1 MKSVGI
7 FNALLRVLLSVALV
21 VSFTPIPA
29 SAAEDATVASG
40 SPSASV
46 GEQGSALSGG
56 LGEAALTGGA
66 AVEVAGAAAGV
77 GDVSSSSDAESPAGE
92 ASGAVEPAGEG
103 GDTAADASSSAGEGA
118 EAAASPEGGETGSN
132 AADAA
137 SSEDG
142 ETGFKAAEAA
152 DDPAQRDAADA
163 ADDPA
168 ERAADDEL
176 AQQGVL
182 YAFGKLMASGYVY
195 ACDEQG
201 NLTKPVDED
210 DPERNAISARD
221 VTNLII
227 DYHVAD
233 IPKGLCEGST
243 SLTSVRFE
251 NDRLDSIGDFAFAAC
266 AKLSFISFSDMHI
279 GSIGAQAF
287 AGCSSLTSL
296 SIKKPAEIGA
306 LGEGCFLKSGL
317 ESTGLGN
324 VKGLTSI
331 PADAYE
337 GCQNLS
343 DTGLGQNQQIVSVG
357 NWAFANCPNLHL
369 TGLET
374 NTSVSQLGD
383 GCFSGSNLDGGLIL
397 PSGSS
402 IERLPSR
409 TFADTNMDYAY
420 FQCDHAVLIDVD
432 TFPKRGMQVM
442 VPSDMV
448 GLYRSGFPELN
459 WDGCNGAT
467 PVSVSECLKDL
478 RIEHDPNVMEYA
490 EDQQV
495 SLAGM
500 KVTFDHGYGRSSFD
514 YEDLKNCAFAQF
526 IEVYP
531 DDGYLFRS
539 SFHGQRIH
547 MTYDD
552 GEVYLDAYSAEPM
565 RERGNTDLAVDIQ
578 YSGAL
583 SSGDSAT
590 GAGQYKPGETC
601 VVVANATT
609 PGRTFAYWTDEEGN
623 ILSEDQWYEFTVERD
638 TLLTA
643 VFADSAKVAP
653 EVRLGSADGRQVIG
667 AKASVLVDGRDMG
680 RSFTTYAGKHV
691 TLTCEYDTSK
701 YHFDHWES
709 SLDKHYLG
717 SRPGDTIE
725 YEAVAGE
732 TPIAVLVEYG
742 QVNVSAKSASGLALG
757 TVSGSGT
764 YELGQTVKLS
774 AIPANGCRF
783 LGWMHHG
790 ELLSTEASYAYRVQD
805 FDEVTGW
812 FAFDFSQ
819 TWVAVRAASAQPD
832 RGSVSGAGLYEEG
845 AQVTLIV
852 TPNAGYAFAGWLCDG
867 EPIEGGAQLV
877 VTAEG
882 ADQTDALVKRSP
894 LYTATFE
901 PVACDIR
908 YEQTLDT
915 GGRELMEG
923 VEVPQVTGSLSTEG
937 GQTVTLD
944 AKALGMLDDD
954 TVFTGWFDAATGERV
969 CESPVYEF
977 TPAGDVALQAR
988 FSLKE
993 VGVHINP
1000 AQTTDHSEAYA
1011 HVQVD
1016 AANCYRNVGETVQL
1030 SATLDNAQFVGW
1042 YAADGD
1048 DSVAISDQPTCEYQ
1062 VTKPV
1067 NESAQVEVT
1076 PWYSA
1081 IPASVVLSVAGADD
1095 DGSTPGYFL
1104 TSGLYGV
1111 GQQVTVNAVPEPG
1124 YVFDYATDALGNTV
1138 PAAPDGSYTFLL
1150 TGDTELVAHF
1160 RVAEDEDEAFEALQI
1175 ALLAVLGTI
1184 GVVAAVY
1191 GLGEIVDPII
1201 AQAMIDIAGA
1211 ETIEELAQIGKN
1223 VLKEIKDIFDHHKH
1237 DNDPNKPHGDHS
1249 VEILTTAH
1257 PTEGGIVRGGGIHF
1271 EGTIAELEAIPNP
1284 GYRFVCWKEDGVE
1297 RSVSQRMQ
1305 IRITNATPEVVA
1317 MTAVFERNVR
1327 ITTSAEVTGV
1337 DAGIPTG
1344 CNATPDV
1351 QTPRQGQEA
1360 KVIATEGE
1368 GYAFVGWFEDGIEVS
1383 KSPVYVFP
1391 AEVDRHLVA
1400 KFRKADRTIVV
1411 GADPDEGAQV
1421 LCDGL
1426 PVEGGVVRAA
1436 DGDIL
1441 TFTAVP
1447 AVRADDPEKKYK
1459 LVEWRKSDD
1468 SGRTVIDRGDVCE
1481 YRVDGNGRITAVMDG
1496 KDSHSVRAAADPV
1509 EGGTATLKNGE
1520 SIGEVLDVP
1529 EGESVIATAEAREG
1543 YLFDGWY
1550 ISYGAAD
1557 AAPTFASHDQ
1567 TYTFA
1572 PVADCT
1578 VTARFQRLCKVSVVA
1593 EPVDQLAGKYTVT
1606 GDGYC
1611 VSGKPVTLSV
1621 KLSDDVRDKFTF
1633 KGWYLGDSGVPMGTD
1648 PDHLELTPEQ
1658 DTMVRAVFVPKR
1670 YRISVETDS
1679 HLVERGTVEI
1689 EGHPGADAVMVEYGS
1704 AVTIEAKPNEGFRFT
1719 HWKDGKRKKHP
1730 EQQLTVRV
1738 TEDQT
1743 YKAVFKG
1750 AEPEVVIA
1758 ADSWLG
1764 GTVTCNG
1771 IEVTPTTDSFSL
1783 GQTLHLKAEP
1793 KTGYFFWGWYVNG
1806 IFTSL
1811 DMECDV
1817 VAKGLTAKSDRCTV
1831 TAAFKPYEVVCLPV
1845 ASPADGGSVRASRVF
1860 TERGAEVDLKAQAS
1874 PGYEFAGW
1882 YSAAGE
1888 LESFEPEFT
1897 CRLMRSHVHVAHFE
1911 ERSYEV
1917 SAVPAVADADGNLV
1931 ENRSA
1936 GWVEGAGTVGAGYSA
1951 TLSAHAL
1958 SGYTFEYWVD
1968 AKGNVVSR
1976 DADYRCVPSSDT
1988 KLSAVFAAKQ
1998 FTVNVSAGEG
2008 YGSATGSGTYAA
2020 GEVACVSAIPAA
2032 GAHFVGWFSG
2042 GACLST
2048 DATYRFPVSADI
2060 DLEAVFGMGSF
2071 TVSTIASPAE
2081 AGYVSG
2087 FGGFDE
2093 GQRTTLSVTAK
2104 PGFTFDCWRD
2114 AKGAQVSGFP
2124 ECTVTV
2130 TGDAAYTACFT
2141 HNSYGVTLSSN
2152 VEGVGELSGE
2162 GVYEFGQVVHIQARQ
2177 TDDRRFVGWQ
2187 LVGADGSKTHFADD
2201 ADTWFVLD
2209 EDLVEALDDSVLE
2222 LEAQFADPYEV
2233 AVKATPVVKG
2243 KSTNRRCRV
2252 QGTGAYEAGETVALN
2267 AVAGL
2272 GYRFVGWTSDQEGH
2286 AVVSTDEVLSFEAK
2300 SDVMY
2305 YAQFEAD
2312 GQVTITASQSSIL
2325 RGKAFLTSGNGLTS
2339 ATKTCDKGDP
2349 FVAMAIPWSTYR
2361 FSHWIDDAGAILSY
2375 NAVYVGIAQQDMQL
2389 TAVFYD
2395 AGFDLQVDTYPASAG
2410 FSTVVPFTGDG
2421 YLTATWMVTIPFPGW
2436 RFRYWI
2442 DERGAPVGFSP
2453 IIVRPAVANKT
2464 YTAYYVRDSWNIV
2477 AVDPRDGGHIDGS
2490 SENDE
2495 WGCALVDK
2503 VENGSSCT
2511 LRAVPDE
2518 GYVFDGWYSIGK
2530 DGAVGS
2536 RPVSTDAAWTFTP
2549 EDDVTVTA
2557 RFAEVPKLE
2566 VKASAINGTVDPA
2579 SADVS
2584 QGGSASFTATP
2595 YDGCYLERATVADV
2609 RDGSIADSVELDIA
2623 DYQGGSYCV
2632 TLNDIDVP
2640 QRLAFSFTRAGQPV
2654 VKAQPQDV
2662 SVHEGEAVTLS
2673 IAADA
2678 AEEILAHEEVSCG
2691 AASSHE
2697 LGYQWFRVTDGGE
2710 DVALEGET
2718 SPSLTFDRTSAADAG
2733 LYYCRV
2739 TQTYLGT
2746 VTFVDT
2752 DRAEVSIAK
2761 REDLAFNACGLPVAT
2776 AHSDYAEA
2784 IKPATGGT
2792 APYTYAVAPDSTLP
2806 EGLHLE
2812 VAEDGVVQIAGTPE
2826 SAGVFGFDITCSDSA
2841 GQTCVAR
2848 FALTVAPQKAELS
2861 FAEAN
2866 FVYNGQPQAPELKG
2880 VPAGCV
2886 GSVALSFTGTGG
2898 TRYSGSTAPSDAGTY
2913 RVVAR
2918 LAANG
2923 YVGRAVAEFAIAQKP
2938 VSFDIAAADC
2948 VYDGKAHGVQVDAH
2962 GLSEQDY
2969 SVTYEGA
2976 DGTVYGPTSE
2986 APRDSGSYVATAC
2999 VTNPNLVGEQKASFA
3014 IAKAPQT
3021 ITGPT
3026 SYSGVFGGPGIVL
3039 QNTAKTPV
3047 TFDLVQDADGDA
3059 PVSLQGCYAMINAAG
3074 TARAIARAAESRN
3087 YLAADDVELTLSV
3100 APAQLLVAVDDAER
3114 MEGES
3119 NPAFTSSLVSRAS
3132 TEGVEVN
3139 YSCDADEKSPAGDY
3153 SIDAS
3158 VDDPNFAATIVPGT
3172 LTVKAKP
3179 EPDPGPGPVDPDNP
3193 EPGPTPD
3200 PDNPEPGPDPDPD
3213 NPEPGPVDPPNPP
3226 DPGPGPEPGPDNPDN
3241 PEPGPGPSPD
3251 PGPVNPPAPGPDPDP
3266 PNPPDPGPGPGP
3278 GPNPG
3283 PDPVDPGKPDPGPGP
3298 SPDNPDGPDN
3308 PDNPDN
3314 PNGPDN
3320 PDNPDNPN
3328 GPGKPDNPDK
3338 PDPSDPSKPG
3348 SDPDNPGS
3356 DPDNPD
3362 DPNSGNSGSSD
3373 DSNGSGG
3380 SDSGSSDDPNNSG
3393 NPGDSDNPDGSNGSP
3408 SGSGSANAS
3417 VAAALGQTG
3426 DAAAKTGAMATGVA
3440 ALIAAAVAALAA
3452 ALATRRRRR

>member
-7 FNALLRVLLSVALV
+7 CNALLRVLLSVALV

-29 SAAEDATVASG
+29 SAGEDATGAGG
-40 SPSASV
+40 SPSTSI
-46 GEQGSALSGG
+46 GELGSALSEGS
-56 LGEAALTGGA
+56 GEAALTGA
-66 AVEVAGAAAGV
+66 AAIEVADAAADAG
-77 GDVSSSSDAESPAGE
+77 GASSGSDAESPAGE
-92 ASGAVEPAGEG
+92 GGGAVEPAGEG
-103 GDTAADASSSAGEGA
+103 GDDTATDASSPAGEGA
-118 EAAASPEGGETGSN
+118 DAASPEGGEAGS
-132 AADAA
+132 
-137 SSEDG
+137 
-142 ETGFKAAEAA
+142 KAAGE
-152 DDPAQRDAADA
+152 AADA

-168 ERAADDEL
+168 ERAAGDEP

-182 YAFGKLMASGYVY
+182 YPFGKLMASGYVY
-195 ACDEQG
+195 ACDERG
-201 NLTKPVDED
+201 DLTKPVDED

-221 VTNLII
+221 VTNLIV
-227 DYHVAD
+227 DYHVAN

-343 DTGLGQNQQIVSVG
+343 DTGLGQNQQIASVG

-374 NTSVSQLGD
+374 NTSVSQLGN

-397 PSGSS
+397 PNGSR
-402 IERLPSR
+402 IELLPSR
-409 TFADTNMDYAY
+409 TFASTNLDYAY
-420 FQCDHAVLIDVD
+420 FQCDHAVLIDSD

-442 VPSDMV
+442 VPSGMV

-478 RIEHDPNVMEYA
+478 RVEHDPNVMEYA

-638 TLLTA
+638 TLLTV
-643 VFADSAKVAP
+643 VFADRAKVAP

-680 RSFTTYAGKHV
+680 TSFTTYAGKHV
-691 TLTCEYDTSK
+691 TLTCEYDASK
-701 YHFDHWES
+701 YRLDHWES

-742 QVNVSAKSASGLALG
+742 QLNVSAKSASGLALG
-757 TVSGSGT
+757 AVSGSGT

-774 AIPANGCRF
+774 AIPEKGCRF
-783 LGWMHHG
+783 LGWMHRG
-790 ELLSTEASYAYRVQD
+790 ELLSTDASYAYRVQD

-832 RGSVSGAGLYEEG
+832 RGSVFGAGMYEEG
-845 AQVTLIV
+845 TQATLTA
-852 TPNAGYAFAGWLCDG
+852 TPNAGFAFSGWLRDG
-867 EPIEGGAQLV
+867 EPIEGGESLV

-882 ADQTDALVKRSP
+882 ADQLDSLVKRSP

-901 PVACDIR
+901 PISCKVS

-915 GGRELMEG
+915 GGRTLMEG
-923 VEVPQVTGSLSTEG
+923 VEIPQVTGSLSAEG
-937 GQTVTLD
+937 GQVVTLD

-954 TVFTGWFDAATGERV
+954 TVFAGWFDAATGERV
-969 CESPVYEF
+969 CESPVYKF
-977 TPAGDVALQAR
+977 TPAGDTTLQAR

-1000 AQTTDHSEAYA
+1000 AQTTDHSESYA
-1011 HVQVD
+1011 HLQVD
-1016 AANCYRNVGETVQL
+1016 AANCYRSVGETVQL
-1030 SATLDNAQFVGW
+1030 SATPDNAQFVGW

-1048 DSVAISDQPTCEYQ
+1048 DSVAISDQATCEYE
-1062 VTKPV
+1062 VAKPA
-1067 NESAQVEVT
+1067 NESVQVELT

-1081 IPASVVLSVAGADD
+1081 IPASVVLSVAGTDE
-1095 DGSTPGYFL
+1095 DGNAPGYFL

-1138 PAAPDGSYTFLL
+1138 PAASDGSYTFLL

-1160 RVAEDEDEAFEALQI
+1160 RVAQDEDEAFEALQI
-1175 ALLAVLGTI
+1175 ALLAVLGTVGI
-1184 GVVAAVY
+1184 VAAVY

-1249 VEILTTAH
+1249 VEILATAQ
-1257 PTEGGIVRGGGIHF
+1257 PAEGGIVRGGGIHF

-1284 GYRFVCWKEDGVE
+1284 GYRFVCWKEDGIE

-1305 IRITNATPEVVA
+1305 IRITDATPELVA

-1327 ITTSAEVTGV
+1327 ITTSAEATGV

-1368 GYAFVGWFEDGIEVS
+1368 GYAFVGWFQDGIEVS

-1421 LCDGL
+1421 LCDGV

-1447 AVRADDPEKKYK
+1447 AVRADDPDKKYK
-1459 LVEWRKSDD
+1459 LVEWRKTDD

-1481 YRVDGNGRITAVMDG
+1481 YRVDGNGRVTVVMDG
-1496 KDSHSVRAAADPV
+1496 KDSHSVRAATDPV

-1529 EGESVIATAEAREG
+1529 GGESVTATAEAREG
-1543 YLFDGWY
+1543 YLFEGWY

-1557 AAPTFASHDQ
+1557 VAPTFASHDQ
-1567 TYTFA
+1567 SYTFA

-1689 EGHPGADAVMVEYGS
+1689 EGHPGADAVMAEYGS
-1704 AVTIEAKPNEGFRFT
+1704 TVTIKANPNEGFRFA

-1738 TEDQT
+1738 TGDQT

-1758 ADSWLG
+1758 ADTWLG

-1771 IEVTPTTDSFSL
+1771 IEVTPATDSFSL

-1817 VAKGLTAKSDRCTV
+1817 VAKGLTDKSERCTV

-1860 TERGAEVDLKAQAS
+1860 TERGAEVALKAQAA

-1931 ENRSA
+1931 EDRSA

-1951 TLSAHAL
+1951 NLSAHAL
-1958 SGYTFEYWVD
+1958 SGYAFEYWAD

-1976 DADYRCVPSSDT
+1976 DADYRFVPSGDT

-2042 GACLST
+2042 GACLSI

-2071 TVSTIASPAE
+2071 TVSAIASPAE

-2093 GQRTTLSVTAK
+2093 GQRTTLSATAK

-2114 AKGAQVSGFP
+2114 AQGAQVSGLP

-2141 HNSYGVTLSSN
+2141 RNSYGVSLGSN

-2209 EDLVEALDDSVLE
+2209 EDLIESLDKGVLE

-2233 AVKATPVVKG
+2233 AVKAAPVVKG

-2252 QGTGAYEAGETVALN
+2252 QGTGAYEAGETVTLN
-2267 AVAGL
+2267 VVAGL
-2272 GYRFVGWTSDQEGH
+2272 GYRFVGWTSDREGH
-2286 AVVSTDEVLSFEAK
+2286 AVVSTDEVLSFEAE

-2361 FSHWIDDAGAILSY
+2361 FSHWINDAGAVLSY

-2453 IIVRPAVANKT
+2453 VIVRPAVANKT
-2464 YTAYYVRDSWNIV
+2464 YTAYYVRDSWNVV

-2530 DGAVGS
+2530 DGAAGS

-2549 EDDVTVTA
+2549 EDDVTVAA
-2557 RFAEVPKLE
+2557 RFAETPKLE
-2566 VKASAINGTVDPA
+2566 VKASAVNGMVDPA
-2579 SADVS
+2579 SAAVP

-2595 YDGCYLERATVADV
+2595 YDGCYLERATVVDV
-2609 RDGSIADSVELDIA
+2609 RDGSISDSVELDIA
-2623 DYQGGSYCV
+2623 DYQGGSYRV
-2632 TLNDIDVP
+2632 TLNDIDAP
-2640 QRLAFSFTRAGQPV
+2640 QRLAFSFARAGQPV
-2654 VKAQPQDV
+2654 VKAQPQGA
-2662 SVHEGEAVTLS
+2662 SVHEGEAATLS
-2673 IAADA
+2673 VAADA
-2678 AEEILAHEEVSCG
+2678 AEEVLAHEEVSCG
-2691 AASSHE
+2691 AAASHE
-2697 LGYQWFRVTDGGE
+2697 LGYQWFRVFDGGE

-2718 SPSLTFDRTSAADAG
+2718 SASLTFDRAAAADAG
-2733 LYYCRV
+2733 SYYCRI

-2746 VTFVDT
+2746 VTSVET

-2776 AHSDYAEA
+2776 AHSKYVGA

-2792 APYTYAVAPDSTLP
+2792 APYTYAVAPDSALP

-2812 VAEDGVVQIAGTPE
+2812 VAEDGAVRITGTPE

-2841 GQTCVAR
+2841 DQTCSAR
-2848 FALTVAPQKAELS
+2848 FALTVAPQKADLS

-2866 FVYNGQPQAPELKG
+2866 FVYDGQPQGPELVG
-2880 VPAGCV
+2880 VPDGCAGFV
-2886 GSVALSFTGTGG
+2886 KLSFTGTGG
-2898 TRYSGSTAPSDAGTY
+2898 TRYSGSTAPTDAGTY
-2913 RVVAR
+2913 RVVAG

-2923 YVGRAVAEFAIAQKP
+2923 YVGRTVAEFAIAQKP
-2938 VSFDIAAADC
+2938 VSFDIAAVDC
-2948 VYDGKAHGVQVDAH
+2948 VYDGNAHGVRVDAH
-2962 GLSEQDY
+2962 ELSERDY

-2986 APRDSGSYVATAC
+2986 APRDSGSYVATAR
-2999 VTNPNLVGEQKASFA
+2999 VENPNLVGEQKASFA
-3014 IAKAPQT
+3014 IAKAPQA
-3021 ITGPT
+3021 ITGPM

-3047 TFDLVQDADGDA
+3047 TFELVQGPDGDA
-3059 PVSLQGCYAMINAAG
+3059 PVSLQGCYVTINAAG
-3074 TARAIARAAESRN
+3074 TARVIARAAESRN

-3132 TEGVEVN
+3132 TDGVEVR

-3153 SIDAS
+3153 IINASI
-3158 VDDPNFAATIVPGT
+3158 DDPNFAATIVPGT

-3193 EPGPTPD
+3193 EPGPVDPPNPPEPGPGPDPDNPDPGPGPD
-3200 PDNPEPGPDPDPD
+3200 PDNPE
-3213 NPEPGPVDPPNPP
+3213 
-3226 DPGPGPEPGPDNPDN
+3226 PGPGPEPGPDNPDN
-3241 PEPGPGPSPD
+3241 PEPGPGPGPEPGPGPSPD

-3266 PNPPDPGPGPGP
+3266 PNPPDPGPGPGPGPEPEP

-3320 PDNPDNPN
+3320 PD
-3328 GPGKPDNPDK
+3328 K

-3348 SDPDNPGS
+3348 SDSDNPGPGS
-3356 DPDNPD
+3356 GNSDDSNSDNSGDPGDPDNPD
-3362 DPNSGNSGSSD
+3362 
-3373 DSNGSGG
+3373 
-3380 SDSGSSDDPNNSG
+3380 
-3393 NPGDSDNPDGSNGSP
+3393 
-3408 SGSGSANAS
+3408 GSANAS

-3426 DAAAKTGAMATGVA
+3426 DAAAKTGAAATGVA

>member
-7 FNALLRVLLSVALV
+7 CNALLRVLLSVALV
-21 VSFTPIPA
+21 VSFTPIPGHAAEGA
-29 SAAEDATVASG
+29 SAQGG

-46 GEQGSALSGG
+46 GEQAASLSEGS
-56 LGEAALTGGA
+56 GEAA
-66 AVEVAGAAAGV
+66 
-77 GDVSSSSDAESPAGE
+77 S
-92 ASGAVEPAGEG
+92 
-103 GDTAADASSSAGEGA
+103 
-118 EAAASPEGGETGSN
+118 

-137 SSEDG
+137 
-142 ETGFKAAEAA
+142 A
-152 DDPAQRDAADA
+152 DT

-168 ERAADDEL
+168 ERAADDEP

-182 YAFGKLMASGYVY
+182 YPFGKLMASGYVY
-195 ACDEQG
+195 ACDKEG
-201 NLTKPVDED
+201 DLTKCIDED
-210 DPERNAISARD
+210 DPERNAISARA
-221 VTNLII
+221 VANLIV

-233 IPKGLCEGST
+233 IPEGLCEGST
-243 SLTSVRFE
+243 SLTSVFFE
-251 NDRLDSIGDFAFAAC
+251 NDRLDSIGDSAFADC
-266 AKLSFISFSDMHI
+266 ANLSWISFSDMHI
-279 GSIGAQAF
+279 GSIGARAF
-287 AGCSSLTSL
+287 AGCSSLASL

-306 LGEGCFLKSGL
+306 LGEGCFQNSGL
-317 ESTGLGN
+317 EATGLGN
-324 VKGLTSI
+324 MKGLTSI

-343 DTGLGQNQQIVSVG
+343 DTGLGQNQQIASVG
-357 NWAFANCPNLHL
+357 TWAFANCPNLHL

-374 NTSVSQLGD
+374 NTSVSQLGE
-383 GCFSGSNLDGGLIL
+383 GCFSGSNLDGGLVL
-397 PSGSS
+397 PSDSR
-402 IERLPSR
+402 IEELPSR
-409 TFADTNMDYAY
+409 AFAGTNMDYAY
-420 FQCDHAVLIDVD
+420 FRCDHAVLIDSD

-442 VPSDMV
+442 VPSGLV
-448 GLYRSGFPELN
+448 GLYRSGLPERN
-459 WDGCNGAT
+459 WDSCNGTT
-467 PVSVSECLKDL
+467 PVSVAECLKGL
-478 RIEHDPNVMEYA
+478 RIECDPDVMEYA
-490 EDQQV
+490 EDEKV
-495 SLAGM
+495 SLVGM
-500 KVTFDHGYGRSSFD
+500 KVTFDHGYGRSSFE
-514 YEDLKNCAFAQF
+514 YEDLKNCAFSQF

-531 DDGYLFRS
+531 DEGYLFRS

-552 GEVYLDAYSAEPM
+552 GEVYFDAYSTEPM
-565 RERGNTDLAVDIQ
+565 RERGNTDLAVDIR
-578 YSGAL
+578 YDGAL

-609 PGRTFAYWTDEEGN
+609 PGRTFAYWADEQGN

-643 VFADSAKVAP
+643 VFADKANVAP
-653 EVRLGSADGRQVIG
+653 EVRLGSAEGQLIVG
-667 AKASVLVDGRDMG
+667 AKASVLIDGRDRG
-680 RSFTTYAGKHV
+680 TSFTTYAGKHV
-691 TLTCEYDTSK
+691 TLTCEYDASK
-701 YHFDHWES
+701 YCLDHWES

-725 YEAVAGE
+725 YDAVAGE

-742 QVNVSAKSASGLALG
+742 QLNVSAKSASGLALG
-757 TVSGSGT
+757 QVSGSGT

-774 AIPANGCRF
+774 AIPAKGCRF
-783 LGWMHHG
+783 LGWMHRG

-832 RGSVSGAGLYEEG
+832 RGSVTGSGMYEEG
-845 AQVTLIV
+845 AQVTLTA
-852 TPNAGYAFAGWLCDG
+852 TPNAGYAFAGWLRDG
-867 EPIEGGAQLV
+867 EPIKGGEKLV
-877 VTAEG
+877 VTAES
-882 ADQTDALVKRSP
+882 AAQTDSLVKRSP

-901 PVACDIR
+901 SVACDIR

-915 GGRELMEG
+915 GGRTLMEG
-923 VEVPQVTGSLSTEG
+923 VEVPQVTGSLSAEG
-937 GQTVTLD
+937 GQTVALD

-954 TVFTGWFDAATGERV
+954 TVFTGWFDASTGERV
-969 CESPVYEF
+969 CESTVCEF
-977 TPAGDVALQAR
+977 AAAGDVTLQAR

-1011 HVQVD
+1011 HLQVD

-1042 YAADGD
+1042 YVADGD

-1081 IPASVVLSVAGADD
+1081 IPASVVLSVAGSDE
-1095 DGSTPGYFL
+1095 DGNAPGYFL

-1124 YVFDYATDALGNTV
+1124 YVFDYATDALGNAV
-1138 PAAPDGSYTFLL
+1138 PAASDSSYTFLL
-1150 TGDTELVAHF
+1150 TGDTELIAHF
-1160 RVAEDEDEAFEALQI
+1160 RVAENDDEAFEALKT
-1175 ALLAVLGTI
+1175 ALLAVLGTV
-1184 GVVAAVY
+1184 GVVAAIY

-1249 VEILTTAH
+1249 VEILAAAH
-1257 PTEGGIVRGGGIHF
+1257 PAEGGTVRGGGVHF

-1305 IRITNATPEVVA
+1305 IRITDATPEVVA
-1317 MTAVFERNVR
+1317 MTAVSERNVR

-1391 AEVDRHLVA
+1391 AELDRHLVA

-1411 GADPDEGAQV
+1411 AADPDEGAQV

-1447 AVRADDPEKKYK
+1447 TVRADDPDKKYK
-1459 LVEWRKSDD
+1459 LVEWRKTDD
-1468 SGRTVIDRGDVCE
+1468 SGRTTIDRGDVCE
-1481 YRVDGNGRITAVMDG
+1481 YRVDGNGRVTAVMDG
-1496 KDSHSVRAAADPV
+1496 KDTHSVRAAADPV

-1529 EGESVIATAEAREG
+1529 EGESVTATAEAREG

-1557 AAPTFASHDQ
+1557 VAPTFASHDQ

-1593 EPVDQLAGKYTVT
+1593 EPVDQLAGKYAVT

-1611 VSGKPVTLSV
+1611 ESGKPVTLSV
-1621 KLSDDVRDKFTF
+1621 KLADDVRDKFTF

-1648 PDHLELTPEQ
+1648 SSHLELIPEQ
-1658 DTMVRAVFVPKR
+1658 DTVVRAVFVPNR

-1679 HLVERGTVEI
+1679 LLVERGTVEI
-1689 EGHPGADAVMVEYGS
+1689 EGHPGADTVMAEYGS
-1704 AVTIEAKPNEGFRFT
+1704 TVTIKANPNEGFRFA

-1738 TEDQT
+1738 TGDQT

-1758 ADSWLG
+1758 ADTWLG

-1817 VAKGLTAKSDRCTV
+1817 VAKGLTAKSERCTV

-1845 ASPADGGSVRASRVF
+1845 ASPACGGSVRASRVF
-1860 TERGAEVDLKAQAS
+1860 TERGAEVELKAQAS
-1874 PGYEFAGW
+1874 PGYVFTGW

-1888 LESFEPEFT
+1888 LESTAPEFT

-1917 SAVPAVADADGNLV
+1917 SAVPAVADADGNLI

-1936 GWVEGAGTVGAGYSA
+1936 GWVEGAGTVDAGYSA
-1951 TLSAHAL
+1951 NLSAHAL
-1958 SGYTFEYWVD
+1958 SGYAFEYWAD
-1968 AKGNVVSR
+1968 DRGNVVSR
-1976 DADYRCVPSSDT
+1976 DADYRFVPSGET
-1988 KLSAVFAAKQ
+1988 KLFAVFAAKQ

-2008 YGSATGSGTYAA
+2008 FGSATGSGTYAA
-2020 GEVACVSAIPAA
+2020 GEVACVNAIPDA

-2042 GACLST
+2042 GACLSA

-2071 TVSTIASPAE
+2071 TVSTIASPTE

-2093 GQRTTLSVTAK
+2093 GQRTTLSATAK

-2114 AKGAQVSGFP
+2114 AQGVQVSGLP

-2130 TGDAAYTACFT
+2130 SGDAAYAACFKR
-2141 HNSYGVTLSSN
+2141 NSYGVSLSSN

-2162 GVYEFGQVVHIQARQ
+2162 GVYEFGQVVHVQARQ

-2187 LVGADGSKTHFADD
+2187 LVGADGSKTRFADD

-2209 EDLVEALDDSVLE
+2209 EDLIEALDDGVLE

-2233 AVKATPVVKG
+2233 SVKATTVVKG

-2252 QGTGAYEAGETVALN
+2252 QGTGAYKAGETVTLN

-2272 GYRFVGWTSDQEGH
+2272 GYRFVGWTSDREGH
-2286 AVVSTDEVLSFEAK
+2286 VVVSTDEVLSFEAK
-2300 SDVMY
+2300 SDVLC

-2339 ATKTCDKGDP
+2339 ATMTCDKGDP
-2349 FVAMAIPWSTYR
+2349 FVAMAIPWATYR

-2464 YTAYYVRDSWNIV
+2464 YTAYYVRDSWNVV
-2477 AVDPRDGGHIDGS
+2477 AVDPRDGGCIDGS

-2518 GYVFDGWYSIGK
+2518 GYVFDGWYAIGK

-2557 RFAEVPKLE
+2557 RFAETPKLE
-2566 VKASAINGTVDPA
+2566 VKASAVNGAVDPA
-2579 SADVS
+2579 SAAVP

-2595 YDGCYLERATVADV
+2595 YDGCYLERATVADA

-2623 DYQGGSYCV
+2623 DYQGGSYRV

-2640 QRLAFSFTRAGQPV
+2640 QRLAFSFARAGQPV

-2691 AASSHE
+2691 AAASHE

-2718 SPSLTFDRTSAADAG
+2718 SPSLTLACATAADAG
-2733 LYYCRV
+2733 SYYCRI

-2746 VTFVDT
+2746 VTSVKT

-2776 AHSDYAEA
+2776 AHSEYVGA
-2784 IKPATGGT
+2784 IEPATGGT
-2792 APYTYAVAPDSTLP
+2792 APYMYAVAPDGALP

-2812 VAEDGVVQIAGTPE
+2812 VADDGAVRIAGTPE
-2826 SAGVFGFDITCSDSA
+2826 SARVFGFDIVCSDSA

-2848 FALTVAPQKAELS
+2848 FALMVAPQKADLS
-2861 FAEAN
+2861 FAEGN
-2866 FVYNGQPQAPELKG
+2866 FVYDGQPQAPELEG
-2880 VPAGCV
+2880 VPAECA

-2898 TRYSGSTAPSDAGTY
+2898 TRYSGSTAPTDAGTY

-2923 YVGRAVAEFAIAQKP
+2923 CVGRAVAEFAIAQKP
-2938 VSFDIAAADC
+2938 VSFDIAAVDC
-2948 VYDGKAHGVQVDAH
+2948 VYDGNAHGVQVDAQ
-2962 GLSEQDY
+2962 GLPEQDY
-2969 SVTYEGA
+2969 SVTYEGE

-2986 APRDSGSYVATAC
+2986 APHDSGSYVATAR
-2999 VTNPNLVGEQKASFA
+2999 VENPNLVGEQKASFT

-3021 ITGPT
+3021 IMGPT

-3047 TFDLVQDADGDA
+3047 TFELVQDADGDA
-3059 PVSLQGCYAMINAAG
+3059 PVSLQGCYATINAAG
-3074 TARAIARAAESRN
+3074 VARVIARAAESRN
-3087 YLAADDVELTLSV
+3087 YLAADDMELTISV

-3119 NPAFTSSLVSRAS
+3119 NPAFTSSLVSRAN
-3132 TEGVEVN
+3132 TDGVEVR

-3153 SIDAS
+3153 IITAS

-3172 LTVKAKP
+3172 LTVKP

-3193 EPGPTPD
+3193 D
-3200 PDNPEPGPDPDPD
+3200 PGPD
-3213 NPEPGPVDPPNPP
+3213 PVDPPNPP
-3226 DPGPGPEPGPDNPDN
+3226 DPGPGPSPDN
-3241 PEPGPGPSPD
+3241 PEPGPGPD
-3251 PGPVNPPAPGPDPDP
+3251 NP
-3266 PNPPDPGPGPGP
+3266 NGPG
-3278 GPNPG
+3278 
-3283 PDPVDPGKPDPGPGP
+3283 DPGKPDPTKPG
-3298 SPDNPDGPDN
+3298 SNSD
-3308 PDNPDN
+3308 
-3314 PNGPDN
+3314 
-3320 PDNPDNPN
+3320 
-3328 GPGKPDNPDK
+3328 
-3338 PDPSDPSKPG
+3338 DPSG
-3348 SDPDNPGS
+3348 SDPDNPGPGS
-3356 DPDNPD
+3356 GGSD
-3362 DPNSGNSGSSD
+3362 DPNSGNSDSPSGSGNS
-3373 DSNGSGG
+3373 GSGG
-3380 SDSGSSDDPNNSG
+3380 TADPDGSG
-3393 NPGDSDNPDGSNGSP
+3393 NPGDPDNPNASNGS
-3408 SGSGSANAS
+3408 SGPGSAKAS
-3417 VAAALGQTG
+3417 GVAALGQTG
-3426 DAAAKTGAMATGVA
+3426 AAAAKTGAAATGVA
-3440 ALIAAAVAALAA
+3440 ALVAVALAALAA
-3452 ALATRRRRR
+3452 IVAIRRRRR

>member
-66 AVEVAGAAAGV
+66 AVEVAGAAAGA
-77 GDVSSSSDAESPAGE
+77 GDVSSGSDAESPAGE

-142 ETGFKAAEAA
+142 ETGSKAAEAA
-152 DDPAQRDAADA
+152 GDLAQRDAADA

-168 ERAADDEL
+168 ERAADDEP

-182 YAFGKLMASGYVY
+182 YPFGKLMASGYVY
-195 ACDEQG
+195 ACDERG

-227 DYHVAD
+227 DYHVAN

-374 NTSVSQLGD
+374 NISVSQLGD

-397 PSGSS
+397 PSGSP

-420 FQCDHAVLIDVD
+420 FQCDHAVLIDSD

-442 VPSDMV
+442 VPSGMV

-478 RIEHDPNVMEYA
+478 RIERDPNVMEYA

-495 SLAGM
+495 SLTGM

-601 VVVANATT
+601 VVVANAIT

-667 AKASVLVDGRDMG
+667 ARASVVVDGRDMG
-680 RSFTTYAGKHV
+680 TSFTTYAGKHV
-691 TLTCEYDTSK
+691 TLTCEYNAAK

-725 YEAVAGE
+725 YDAVAGE

-757 TVSGSGT
+757 QASGSGT

-774 AIPANGCRF
+774 AIPEKGCRF
-783 LGWMHHG
+783 LGWMHRG
-790 ELLSTEASYAYRVQD
+790 ELMSSEASYAYRVQD

-819 TWVAVRAASAQPD
+819 AWVAVRAASAQPD
-832 RGSVSGAGLYEEG
+832 RGSVSGAGMYEEG
-845 AQVTLIV
+845 TQVTLTA
-852 TPNAGYAFAGWLCDG
+852 TPNAGYAFSGWLRDG
-867 EPIEGGAQLV
+867 EPIEGGESLV

-882 ADQTDALVKRSP
+882 ADQSDSLVKRSP

-915 GGRELMEG
+915 GGRMLMEG

-937 GQTVTLD
+937 GQVVTLD

-969 CESPVYEF
+969 CESPAYEF
-977 TPAGDVALQAR
+977 TPAGDTTLQAR

-1000 AQTTDHSEAYA
+1000 ARTTDHSESYA
-1011 HVQVD
+1011 HLQVD
-1016 AANCYRNVGETVQL
+1016 AANCYRSVGETVQL
-1030 SATLDNAQFVGW
+1030 SATPDNAQFVGW

-1048 DSVAISDQPTCEYQ
+1048 DSVAISDQATCEYK
-1062 VTKPV
+1062 VAKPA
-1067 NESAQVEVT
+1067 NESAQMELT

-1081 IPASVVLSVAGADD
+1081 IPASVVLSVAGTDE
-1095 DGSTPGYFL
+1095 DGNAPGYFL

-1184 GVVAAVY
+1184 GVAAAVY

-1211 ETIEELAQIGKN
+1211 ETIEDLALIGKN

-1257 PTEGGIVRGGGIHF
+1257 PAEGGTVRGGGIHF

-1305 IRITNATPEVVA
+1305 IRITDATPEVVA

-1421 LCDGL
+1421 LCDGV

-1441 TFTAVP
+1441 TFTAMP
-1447 AVRADDPEKKYK
+1447 AARADDPEKKYK
-1459 LVEWRKSDD
+1459 LVEWRKTDD

-1481 YRVDGNGRITAVMDG
+1481 YRVDGNGRVTAVMDG
-1496 KDSHSVRAAADPV
+1496 KDSHSVRATADPV

-1611 VSGKPVTLSV
+1611 VSGNPVTLSV

-1648 PDHLELTPEQ
+1648 PNHLELTPEQ

-1689 EGHPGADAVMVEYGS
+1689 EGYPGADAVMVEYGS
-1704 AVTIEAKPNEGFRFT
+1704 TVTIKAKPNEGFRFT

-1817 VAKGLTAKSDRCTV
+1817 VAKGLTAKSERCTV

-1860 TERGAEVDLKAQAS
+1860 TERGAEVALKAQAS

-1931 ENRSA
+1931 EDRSA

-1976 DADYRCVPSSDT
+1976 DADYRFVPSSDA

-2020 GEVACVSAIPAA
+2020 GEVACVSAIPDA
-2032 GAHFVGWFSG
+2032 GAHFIGWFSG

-2048 DATYRFPVSADI
+2048 DATYRFQVSADI

-2071 TVSTIASPAE
+2071 TVSTIASPTE

-2093 GQRTTLSVTAK
+2093 GQRTTLSATAK

-2114 AKGAQVSGFP
+2114 AQGAQVSGLP

-2141 HNSYGVTLSSN
+2141 RNSYGVTLSSN

-2162 GVYEFGQVVHIQARQ
+2162 GVYEFGQVVHIRARQ

-2209 EDLVEALDDSVLE
+2209 EDLVEALDDGVLE

-2252 QGTGAYEAGETVALN
+2252 QGTGAYEAGEIVTLN

-2361 FSHWIDDAGAILSY
+2361 FSHWINDAGAILSY

-2464 YTAYYVRDSWNIV
+2464 YTAYYVRDSWNVV
-2477 AVDPRDGGHIDGS
+2477 AVDPRDGGCIYGS

-2495 WGCALVDK
+2495 WGCALVEK

-2536 RPVSTDAAWTFTP
+2536 RPVGTDAAWTFTP

-2566 VKASAINGTVDPA
+2566 VKASAINGTADPA
-2579 SADVS
+2579 SAAVP

-2623 DYQGGSYCV
+2623 DYQGGSYRV
-2632 TLNDIDVP
+2632 TLSDIDVP

-2691 AASSHE
+2691 AAASHE
-2697 LGYQWFRVTDGGE
+2697 LGYQWFLVTDGGE

-2752 DRAEVSIAK
+2752 DRAEVSTAK

-2776 AHSDYAEA
+2776 AHSDYVGA

-2792 APYTYAVAPDSTLP
+2792 APYTYAVAPDSALP

-2812 VAEDGVVQIAGTPE
+2812 VAEDGAVRIAGTPE
-2826 SAGVFGFDITCSDSA
+2826 TAGVFGFDIVCSDSA
-2841 GQTCVAR
+2841 GQTRTAR
-2848 FALTVAPQKAELS
+2848 FALTVAPKKVDMS
-2861 FAEAN
+2861 FATAN
-2866 FVYNGQPQAPELKG
+2866 FEYNGQPQGPELKG
-2880 VPAGCV
+2880 VPAECAD
-2886 GSVALSFTGTGG
+2886 SVKLFFTGTGD
-2898 TRYSGSTAPSDAGTY
+2898 TRYSGSTASTDAGTY

-2923 YVGRAVAEFAIAQKP
+2923 CVGRAVAEFAIAQKP
-2938 VSFDIAAADC
+2938 VSFGITAADC
-2948 VYDGKAHGVQVDAH
+2948 VYDGKAHGVQVDAQ
-2962 GLSEQDY
+2962 GLPEQDY

-2976 DGTVYGPTSE
+2976 NGTVYGPTSE
-2986 APRDSGSYVATAC
+2986 APRDSGSYVATAR
-2999 VTNPNLVGEQKASFA
+2999 VENPNLVGEQKASFA

-3047 TFDLVQDADGDA
+3047 TFELVQDADGDA
-3059 PVSLQGCYAMINAAG
+3059 PVSLQGCYAAINAAG
-3074 TARAIARAAESRN
+3074 TARVIARAAESRN
-3087 YLAADDVELTLSV
+3087 YLVAADVELAISV

-3119 NPAFTSSLVSRAS
+3119 NPAFTSSLVSRAN
-3132 TEGVEVN
+3132 TDGVGVR

-3153 SIDAS
+3153 IINAS
-3158 VDDPNFAATIVPGT
+3158 VDNPNFAATIVPGT

-3179 EPDPGPGPVDPDNP
+3179 EPDPDPGPGPVDPDNP
-3193 EPGPTPD
+3193 DPGPDPGPDNPDPDNPDPGPTPDPDPDNPDPGPTPD
-3200 PDNPEPGPDPDPD
+3200 PDNPEPGPGPDNPD
-3213 NPEPGPVDPPNPP
+3213 NPEPGPDPDNPDPGPEPGPGPEPDPVDPPNPP
-3226 DPGPGPEPGPDNPDN
+3226 DPGPE
-3241 PEPGPGPSPD
+3241 PD
-3251 PGPVNPPAPGPDPDP
+3251 PDNPPAPGP
-3266 PNPPDPGPGPGP
+3266 GPGPE
-3278 GPNPG
+3278 
-3283 PDPVDPGKPDPGPGP
+3283 PGPGP

-3348 SDPDNPGS
+3348 PDSDNPGPGS
-3356 DPDNPD
+3356 GNPD
-3362 DPNSGNSGSSD
+3362 DPNSGNSGD
-3373 DSNGSGG
+3373 P
-3380 SDSGSSDDPNNSG
+3380 DDPNSE
-3393 NPGDSDNPDGSNGSP
+3393 NPDGSNGSP
-3408 SGSGSANAS
+3408 SGPGSANAS
-3417 VAAALGQTG
+3417 GAAALGQTG
-3426 DAAAKTGAMATGVA
+3426 DAAVKTGAAATGVA

-3452 ALATRRRRR
+3452 ALSARRRRR

>member
-7 FNALLRVLLSVALV
+7 CNALLRVLLSVALV
-21 VSFTPIPA
+21 VSFTPIPGHAAEGA
-29 SAAEDATVASG
+29 SAQGG

-46 GEQGSALSGG
+46 GEQAASLSEGS
-56 LGEAALTGGA
+56 GEAASA
-66 AVEVAGAAAGV
+66 AHDAAGVLGAAADG
-77 GDVSSSSDAESPAGE
+77 GGVSSGSDAVSSIGE
-92 ASGAVEPAGEG
+92 ASGSVAPAGEG
-103 GDTAADASSSAGEGA
+103 ADGV
-118 EAAASPEGGETGSN
+118 SP
-132 AADAA
+132 A
-137 SSEDG
+137 DG
-142 ETGFKAAEAA
+142 ESGSE
-152 DDPAQRDAADA
+152 AADA

-168 ERAADDEL
+168 ERAADDEP

-182 YAFGKLMASGYVY
+182 YPFGKLMASGYVY
-195 ACDEQG
+195 ACDERG
-201 NLTKPVDED
+201 DLTKRIDED
-210 DPERNAISARD
+210 DPERNAISARA
-221 VTNLII
+221 VTNLIV
-227 DYHVAD
+227 DYYVAG
-233 IPKGLCEGST
+233 IPEGLCEGST
-243 SLTSVRFE
+243 SLTSVLFE
-251 NDRLDSIGDFAFAAC
+251 NDRLDSIGDSAFADC
-266 AKLSFISFSDMHI
+266 ANLSWISFSDMHI
-279 GSIGAQAF
+279 GSIGARAF
-287 AGCSSLTSL
+287 AGCSSLASL
-296 SIKKPAEIGA
+296 SIKKPAEISA
-306 LGEGCFLKSGL
+306 LGEGCFQNSGL
-317 ESTGLGN
+317 EATGLGN

-337 GCQNLS
+337 GCRNLS
-343 DTGLGQNQQIVSVG
+343 DTGLGQNQQIASVG
-357 NWAFANCPNLHL
+357 TWAFANCPNLHL

-374 NTSVSQLGD
+374 NTSVSQLGER
-383 GCFSGSNLDGGLIL
+383 CFSGSNLDGGLVL
-397 PSGSS
+397 PSGSR
-402 IERLPSR
+402 IEELPSR
-409 TFADTNMDYAY
+409 AFVGTNMDYAY
-420 FQCDHAVLIDVD
+420 FRCDHAVLIDSD

-442 VPSDMV
+442 VPSGLV
-448 GLYRSGFPELN
+448 GLYRSGLPERN
-459 WDGCNGAT
+459 WDSCNGAT
-467 PVSVSECLKDL
+467 PVSVAECLKGL
-478 RIEHDPNVMEYA
+478 RIECDPDVMEYG
-490 EDQQV
+490 EDDKV

-500 KVTFDHGYGRSSFD
+500 KVTFDHGYGRSSFY

-531 DDGYLFRS
+531 DEGYLFRPN
-539 SFHGQRIH
+539 FHGQRIH

-552 GEVYLDAYSAEPM
+552 GEVYFDAYSAEPM
-565 RERGNTDLAVDIQ
+565 RERGNTDLAVDIR
-578 YSGAL
+578 YDGAL

-609 PGRTFAYWTDEEGN
+609 PGRTFAYWTDEQGN
-623 ILSEDQWYEFTVERD
+623 ILSEDQWYEFAVERD

-643 VFADSAKVAP
+643 VFADKATVAP
-653 EVRLGSADGRQVIG
+653 EVRLGSAEGRLVVG

-680 RSFTTYAGKHV
+680 TSFTTYAGKHV
-691 TLTCEYDTSK
+691 TLTCEYDASK
-701 YHFDHWES
+701 YRFDHWES

-725 YEAVAGE
+725 YDAVVGE

-742 QVNVSAKSASGLALG
+742 QLNVSAKSASGLALG
-757 TVSGSGT
+757 QVSGSGT

-774 AIPANGCRF
+774 AIPAKGCCF

-819 TWVAVRAASAQPD
+819 TWVAVRAASAQPE
-832 RGSVSGAGLYEEG
+832 RGSVSGAGMYEEG
-845 AQVTLIV
+845 AQVTLTA
-852 TPNAGYAFAGWLCDG
+852 TPNAGYAFAGWLRDG
-867 EPIEGGAQLV
+867 EPIEGGEKLV
-877 VTAEG
+877 VTAES
-882 ADQTDALVKRSP
+882 ADQTGALVKRSP

-901 PVACDIR
+901 PIACDIR

-915 GGRELMEG
+915 GGRTLMEG
-923 VEVPQVTGSLSTEG
+923 VEVPQVTGSLSAKG

-954 TVFTGWFDAATGERV
+954 TVFTGWFDASTGERV

-977 TPAGDVALQAR
+977 AAAGDVALQAR
-988 FSLKE
+988 FFLKE

-1011 HVQVD
+1011 HLQVD
-1016 AANCYRNVGETVQL
+1016 AANCYRNIGETVQL

-1081 IPASVVLSVAGADD
+1081 IPASVVLSVAGSYE
-1095 DGSTPGYFL
+1095 DGNTPGYFL

-1150 TGDTELVAHF
+1150 TGDTELIAHF
-1160 RVAEDEDEAFEALQI
+1160 RVAENDDEAFEALKT
-1175 ALLAVLGTI
+1175 ALLAVLGTV
-1184 GVVAAVY
+1184 GVVAAIY
-1191 GLGEIVDPII
+1191 GLGELVDPII

-1249 VEILTTAH
+1249 VEILAAAH
-1257 PTEGGIVRGGGIHF
+1257 PAEGGTVRGGGIHF

-1305 IRITNATPEVVA
+1305 IRITDATPEVVA

-1383 KSPVYVFP
+1383 KSPAYVFP
-1391 AEVDRHLVA
+1391 AELDRHLVA

-1411 GADPDEGAQV
+1411 AADPDEGAQV

-1447 AVRADDPEKKYK
+1447 AVRADDPDKKYK
-1459 LVEWRKSDD
+1459 LVEWRKTDD
-1468 SGRTVIDRGDVCE
+1468 SGRTTIDRGDVCE
-1481 YRVDGNGRITAVMDG
+1481 YRVDGNGRVTAVMDG
-1496 KDSHSVRAAADPV
+1496 KDTHSVRAAADPV

-1529 EGESVIATAEAREG
+1529 EGESVTATAEAREG

-1557 AAPTFASHDQ
+1557 VAPTFASHDQ

-1611 VSGKPVTLSV
+1611 ESGKPVTLSV
-1621 KLSDDVRDKFTF
+1621 KLADDVRDKFTF

-1658 DTMVRAVFVPKR
+1658 DTVVRAVFVPNR

-1704 AVTIEAKPNEGFRFT
+1704 TVTIKATPNEGFRFA

-1738 TEDQT
+1738 TGDQT

-1758 ADSWLG
+1758 ADTWLG

-1771 IEVTPTTDSFSL
+1771 IEVTPATDSFSL

-1817 VAKGLTAKSDRCTV
+1817 VAKGLTDKSERCTV

-1860 TERGAEVDLKAQAS
+1860 TERGAEVALKAQAA

-1911 ERSYEV
+1911 ERSYKV
-1917 SAVPAVADADGNLV
+1917 SAVLAVADADGNLV
-1931 ENRSA
+1931 EDRSA
-1936 GWVEGAGTVGAGYSA
+1936 GWVEGAGTVDAGYSA
-1951 TLSAHAL
+1951 NLSAHAL
-1958 SGYTFEYWVD
+1958 SGYTFEYWAD

-1976 DADYRCVPSSDT
+1976 DADYRFVPSGET
-1988 KLSAVFAAKQ
+1988 KLFAVFAAKQ

-2008 YGSATGSGTYAA
+2008 FGSATGSGTYAA
-2020 GEVACVSAIPAA
+2020 GEVACVNAIPDA

-2042 GACLST
+2042 GACLSA

-2071 TVSTIASPAE
+2071 TVSTIASPTE

-2093 GQRTTLSVTAK
+2093 GQRTTLSATAK

-2114 AKGAQVSGFP
+2114 AQGVQVSGLP

-2130 TGDAAYTACFT
+2130 SGDAAYTACFKR
-2141 HNSYGVTLSSN
+2141 NSYGVSLSSN

-2162 GVYEFGQVVHIQARQ
+2162 GVYEFGQVVHVQARQ

-2201 ADTWFVLD
+2201 ADAWFVLD
-2209 EDLVEALDDSVLE
+2209 EDLIEAIGDGVLE

-2252 QGTGAYEAGETVALN
+2252 QGIGAYEAGETVTLN

-2272 GYRFVGWTSDQEGH
+2272 GYRFVGWTFDREGH
-2286 AVVSTDEVLSFEAK
+2286 VVVSTDEVLSFEAE

-2464 YTAYYVRDSWNIV
+2464 YTAYYVRDSWNV
-2477 AVDPRDGGHIDGS
+2477 LAVDPRDGGHIDGS

-2495 WGCALVDK
+2495 WGCAVVDK

-2518 GYVFDGWYSIGK
+2518 GYVFDGWYAIGE
-2530 DGAVGS
+2530 DGSVGDE
-2536 RPVSTDAAWTFTP
+2536 PLSTDAAWTFTP
-2549 EDDVTVTA
+2549 DADMTVTA
-2557 RFAEVPKLE
+2557 RFAEKPMLS
-2566 VKASAINGTVDPA
+2566 VKASAVDGTVDHISVAVPW
-2579 SADVS
+2579 
-2584 QGGSASFTATP
+2584 GGSVSFTAAP
-2595 YDGCYLERATVADV
+2595 DAGCYLERATVAGV
-2609 RDGSIADSVELDIA
+2609 RDDGSVADAVELDIA
-2623 DYQGGSYCV
+2623 DYQGGSYRA
-2632 TLNDIDVP
+2632 TLDGVKAP
-2640 QRLAFSFTRAGQPV
+2640 QELAFLFARAGQPV
-2654 VKAQPQDV
+2654 VKAQPQGA

-2673 IAADA
+2673 VAADA
-2678 AEEILAHEEVSCG
+2678 AEDVLAHEEVSCG
-2691 AASSHE
+2691 AAATHE
-2697 LGYQWFRVTDGGE
+2697 LGYQWFRVIDGGD

-2718 SPSLTFDRTSAADAG
+2718 SPSLTLACATAADAG
-2733 LYYCRV
+2733 SYYCRI

-2746 VTFVDT
+2746 VTSVKT

-2776 AHSDYAEA
+2776 AHSEYVGA

-2792 APYTYAVAPDSTLP
+2792 APYAYVVAPDSALP
-2806 EGLHLE
+2806 EGLRLE
-2812 VAEDGVVQIAGTPE
+2812 VAEDGAVQIVGTPE
-2826 SAGVFGFDITCSDSA
+2826 SAGVFGFGIVCSDSA

-2848 FALTVAPQKAELS
+2848 FALMVAPQKADLS
-2861 FAEAN
+2861 FVEGN
-2866 FVYNGQPQAPELKG
+2866 FVYDGQPQAPELEG
-2880 VPAGCV
+2880 VPAECA

-2898 TRYSGSTAPSDAGTY
+2898 TRYSGSTAPTDAGTY

-2923 YVGRAVAEFAIAQKP
+2923 CVGRAVAEFAIAQKP
-2938 VSFDIAAADC
+2938 VSFDIAAVDC
-2948 VYDGKAHGVQVDAH
+2948 VYDGNAHGVQVDAQ
-2962 GLSEQDY
+2962 GLPEQDY
-2969 SVTYEGA
+2969 SVTYEGE

-2986 APRDSGSYVATAC
+2986 APHDSGSYVATAR
-2999 VTNPNLVGEQKASFA
+2999 VENPNLVGEQKASFT

-3021 ITGPT
+3021 IMGPT

-3047 TFDLVQDADGDA
+3047 TFELVQDADGDA
-3059 PVSLQGCYAMINAAG
+3059 PVSLQGCYATINAAG
-3074 TARAIARAAESRN
+3074 VARVIARAAESRN
-3087 YLAADDVELTLSV
+3087 YLAADDMELTISV

-3119 NPAFTSSLVSRAS
+3119 NPAFTSSLVSRAN
-3132 TEGVEVN
+3132 TDGVEVR
-3139 YSCDADEKSPAGDY
+3139 YSCDADEKSPAGEY
-3153 SIDAS
+3153 IITAS

-3172 LTVKAKP
+3172 LTVKP

-3193 EPGPTPD
+3193 D
-3200 PDNPEPGPDPDPD
+3200 PGPD
-3213 NPEPGPVDPPNPP
+3213 PVDPPNPP
-3226 DPGPGPEPGPDNPDN
+3226 DPGPGPNPDN
-3241 PEPGPGPSPD
+3241 PEPGPGPDNPD
-3251 PGPVNPPAPGPDPDP
+3251 
-3266 PNPPDPGPGPGP
+3266 GPG
-3278 GPNPG
+3278 
-3283 PDPVDPGKPDPGPGP
+3283 DPGKPDPTKPG
-3298 SPDNPDGPDN
+3298 SNPD
-3308 PDNPDN
+3308 
-3314 PNGPDN
+3314 
-3320 PDNPDNPN
+3320 
-3328 GPGKPDNPDK
+3328 
-3338 PDPSDPSKPG
+3338 DPSG
-3348 SDPDNPGS
+3348 SDPDNPGPGS
-3356 DPDNPD
+3356 GGSD
-3362 DPNSGNSGSSD
+3362 DPNSGNSDSPSGSGNS
-3373 DSNGSGG
+3373 GSGG
-3380 SDSGSSDDPNNSG
+3380 TADPDGSG
-3393 NPGDSDNPDGSNGSP
+3393 NPGDPDNPNASNGS
-3408 SGSGSANAS
+3408 SGPGSAKAS
-3417 VAAALGQTG
+3417 GVAALGQTG
-3426 DAAAKTGAMATGVA
+3426 AAAAKTGAAATGVA
-3440 ALIAAAVAALAA
+3440 ALVAVALAALAA
-3452 ALATRRRRR
+3452 IVAIRRRRR

>member
-7 FNALLRVLLSVALV
+7 CNALLRVLLSVALV
-21 VSFTPIPA
+21 VSFTPITA
-29 SAAEDATVASG
+29 AAAEGVAVAGG
-40 SPSASV
+40 SPSTSV
-46 GEQGSALSGG
+46 GDRGSTLSEGS
-56 LGEAALTGGA
+56 GEAASTGGGA
-66 AVEVAGAAAGV
+66 AGASDAGAGTDAA
-77 GDVSSSSDAESPAGE
+77 S
-92 ASGAVEPAGEG
+92 PAGEG
-103 GDTAADASSSAGEGA
+103 GGNAAGDASTPVDKGAGD
-118 EAAASPEGGETGSN
+118 GG
-132 AADAA
+132 
-137 SSEDG
+137 
-142 ETGFKAAEAA
+142 
-152 DDPAQRDAADA
+152 DA
-163 ADDPA
+163 ADDPV

-195 ACDEQG
+195 ACDERG
-201 NLTKPVDED
+201 DLTKPIDEN
-210 DPERNAISARD
+210 DPKRNAISARE
-221 VTNLII
+221 VANLIV

-233 IPKGLCEGST
+233 IPEGLCEGST

-251 NDRLDSIGDFAFAAC
+251 NDRLDSIGDSAFAGC
-266 AKLSFISFSDMHI
+266 ARLSFISFSDMHI

-287 AGCSSLTSL
+287 AGCSSLASL
-296 SIKKPAEIGA
+296 FIKKPAEIGA
-306 LGEGCFLKSGL
+306 LGEGCFQNGGL
-317 ESTGLGN
+317 ESTGLGQ

-343 DTGLGQNQQIVSVG
+343 DTGLGQNQQIASVG

-374 NTSVSQLGD
+374 NTSVSQLGE
-383 GCFSGSNLDGGLIL
+383 GCFFRSNLDGGLVL
-397 PSGSS
+397 PSGSQ
-402 IERLPSR
+402 IEELPSQA
-409 TFADTNMDYAY
+409 FAGTNMDYAY
-420 FQCDHAVLIDVD
+420 FRCDHAVLIDSD

-442 VPSDMV
+442 VPSGAV
-448 GLYRSGFPELN
+448 GLYRSGLPERN
-459 WDGCNGAT
+459 WDSCNGKT
-467 PVSVSECLKDL
+467 PVSVAECLKSL
-478 RIEHDPNVMEYA
+478 RIECDPDVMEYD
-490 EDQQV
+490 EDDRV

-500 KVTFDHGYGRSSFD
+500 KVTFDHDYGRSSFD
-514 YEDLKNCAFAQF
+514 YKDLKNCAFAQF

-531 DDGYLFRS
+531 DEGYLFCS

-552 GEVYLDAYSAEPM
+552 GEVYFDAYSAEPM
-565 RERGNTDLAVDIQ
+565 RERGNTDLAVDIR
-578 YSGAL
+578 YDGAL

-609 PGRTFAYWTDEEGN
+609 PGRTFAYWADEEGA

-643 VFADSAKVAP
+643 VFADKATVAP
-653 EVRLGSADGRQVIG
+653 EVRLGSVDGRPVVG
-667 AKASVLVDGRDMG
+667 ARASVVVDGRDMG
-680 RSFTTYAGKHV
+680 TSFTTYVGKRV
-691 TLTCEYDTSK
+691 TLTCEYDASK
-701 YHFDHWES
+701 YHLDHWES
-709 SLDKHYLG
+709 SLDGHYLG
-717 SRPGDTIE
+717 SRPGDIIE

-742 QVNVSAKSASGLALG
+742 QLNVSAKSASGLALG
-757 TVSGSGT
+757 QVSGSGM
-764 YELGQTVKLS
+764 YELGQTVNLS
-774 AIPANGCRF
+774 AIPAKGCRF
-783 LGWMHHG
+783 LGWMHRG

-812 FAFDFSQ
+812 FAVDFSQ

-832 RGSVSGAGLYEEG
+832 WGSVSGAGLYEEG
-845 AQVTLIV
+845 AQVTLTA
-852 TPNAGYAFAGWLCDG
+852 TPNAGFAFSGWLRDG
-867 EPIEGGAQLV
+867 EPIEGGTQLV

-915 GGRELMEG
+915 GGCELMEG
-923 VEVPQVTGSLSTEG
+923 VEVPQVTGSLSAEG
-937 GQTVTLD
+937 GQVVTLD

-954 TVFTGWFDAATGERV
+954 TVFAGWFDAATGERV

-977 TPAGDVALQAR
+977 AAAGDATLQAR

-993 VGVHINP
+993 VGVRINP

-1011 HVQVD
+1011 HLQVD
-1016 AANCYRNVGETVQL
+1016 AANCYRNVGETVLL

-1048 DSVAISDQPTCEYQ
+1048 DSVAISDQLACEYQ
-1062 VTKPV
+1062 VTKPA
-1067 NESAQVEVT
+1067 NESAQVEIT

-1081 IPASVVLSVAGADD
+1081 IPASVVLSVAGADE
-1095 DGSTPGYFL
+1095 DGNAPGYFL

-1124 YVFDYATDALGNTV
+1124 YVFDYATDSLGNTV
-1138 PAAPDGSYTFLL
+1138 PAASDGSYTFLL
-1150 TGDTELVAHF
+1150 TGDTELVAHS
-1160 RVAEDEDEAFEALQI
+1160 RVAQDEDEAFEALKT
-1175 ALLAVLGTI
+1175 ALLAVLGTV
-1184 GVVAAVY
+1184 GVVAAIY

-1237 DNDPNKPHGDHS
+1237 DNDPNKPNGDHS
-1249 VEILTTAH
+1249 IEILATAQ
-1257 PTEGGIVRGGGIHF
+1257 PAEGGIVRGGGIHF

-1305 IRITNATPEVVA
+1305 IRITDATPEVVA

-1368 GYAFVGWFEDGIEVS
+1368 GYAFVGWFQDGIEVS

-1421 LCDGL
+1421 LCDGV

-1447 AVRADDPEKKYK
+1447 AVRADDPDKKYK
-1459 LVEWRKSDD
+1459 LVEWRKTDD
-1468 SGRTVIDRGDVCE
+1468 SGRTAIDRGDVCE
-1481 YRVDGNGRITAVMDG
+1481 YRVDGNGRVTAVMDG
-1496 KDSHSVRAAADPV
+1496 KDSHSVRAATDPV

-1520 SIGEVLDVP
+1520 SVGEVLDVP
-1529 EGESVIATAEAREG
+1529 EGESVTATAEAREG

-1557 AAPTFASHDQ
+1557 VAPTFASHDQ

-1621 KLSDDVRDKFTF
+1621 KLADDVRDKFTF

-1658 DTMVRAVFVPKR
+1658 DTVVRAVFVPKR

-1704 AVTIEAKPNEGFRFT
+1704 TVTIKANPNEGFRFA

-1730 EQQLTVRV
+1730 EQQLTVHV
-1738 TEDQT
+1738 TGDQT

-1758 ADSWLG
+1758 ADTWLG

-1771 IEVTPTTDSFSL
+1771 IEVTPATDSFSL

-1817 VAKGLTAKSDRCTV
+1817 VAKGLTDKSERCAV

-1860 TERGAEVDLKAQAS
+1860 TERGAEVELKAQAS
-1874 PGYEFAGW
+1874 PGYVFTGW

-1888 LESFEPEFT
+1888 LESTAPEFT

-1917 SAVPAVADADGNLV
+1917 SAVPAVADADGNLI

-1936 GWVEGAGTVGAGYSA
+1936 GWVEGAGTVDAGYSA
-1951 TLSAHAL
+1951 DLSAHAL
-1958 SGYTFEYWVD
+1958 SGYTFEYWAD

-1976 DADYRCVPSSDT
+1976 DADYRFVPSGET
-1988 KLSAVFAAKQ
+1988 KLFAVFAAKQ

-2071 TVSTIASPAE
+2071 TVTTIASPAE

-2093 GQRTTLSVTAK
+2093 GQRTTLSATAK

-2114 AKGAQVSGFP
+2114 AKGAQVSGLP
-2124 ECTVTV
+2124 DCTVTV

-2141 HNSYGVTLSSN
+2141 RNSYGVSLGSN

-2162 GVYEFGQVVHIQARQ
+2162 GVYEFGQVVHIQARP
-2177 TDDRRFVGWQ
+2177 TDDRRFIGWQ

-2209 EDLVEALDDSVLE
+2209 EDLIESLDDGVLE

-2233 AVKATPVVKG
+2233 AVKAAPVVKG
-2243 KSTNRRCRV
+2243 KSTNRLPR
-2252 QGTGAYEAGETVALN
+2252 
-2267 AVAGL
+2267 
-2272 GYRFVGWTSDQEGH
+2272 SGH
-2286 AVVSTDEVLSFEAK
+2286 RR
-2300 SDVMY
+2300 
-2305 YAQFEAD
+2305 
-2312 GQVTITASQSSIL
+2312 L
-2325 RGKAFLTSGNGLTS
+2325 RGG
-2339 ATKTCDKGDP
+2339 GD
-2349 FVAMAIPWSTYR
+2349 R
-2361 FSHWIDDAGAILSY
+2361 H
-2375 NAVYVGIAQQDMQL
+2375 AQ
-2389 TAVFYD
+2389 
-2395 AGFDLQVDTYPASAG
+2395 
-2410 FSTVVPFTGDG
+2410 
-2421 YLTATWMVTIPFPGW
+2421 
-2436 RFRYWI
+2436 RR
-2442 DERGAPVGFSP
+2442 RGP
-2453 IIVRPAVANKT
+2453 
-2464 YTAYYVRDSWNIV
+2464 
-2477 AVDPRDGGHIDGS
+2477 
-2490 SENDE
+2490 
-2495 WGCALVDK
+2495 
-2503 VENGSSCT
+2503 
-2511 LRAVPDE
+2511 
-2518 GYVFDGWYSIGK
+2518 
-2530 DGAVGS
+2530 
-2536 RPVSTDAAWTFTP
+2536 
-2549 EDDVTVTA
+2549 
-2557 RFAEVPKLE
+2557 
-2566 VKASAINGTVDPA
+2566 
-2579 SADVS
+2579 
-2584 QGGSASFTATP
+2584 
-2595 YDGCYLERATVADV
+2595 
-2609 RDGSIADSVELDIA
+2609 
-2623 DYQGGSYCV
+2623 
-2632 TLNDIDVP
+2632 
-2640 QRLAFSFTRAGQPV
+2640 
-2654 VKAQPQDV
+2654 
-2662 SVHEGEAVTLS
+2662 
-2673 IAADA
+2673 
-2678 AEEILAHEEVSCG
+2678 
-2691 AASSHE
+2691 
-2697 LGYQWFRVTDGGE
+2697 
-2710 DVALEGET
+2710 
-2718 SPSLTFDRTSAADAG
+2718 
-2733 LYYCRV
+2733 
-2739 TQTYLGT
+2739 
-2746 VTFVDT
+2746 
-2752 DRAEVSIAK
+2752 
-2761 REDLAFNACGLPVAT
+2761 GLPVRRV
-2776 AHSDYAEA
+2776 DLR
-2784 IKPATGGT
+2784 PGG
-2792 APYTYAVAPDSTLP
+2792 A
-2806 EGLHLE
+2806 
-2812 VAEDGVVQIAGTPE
+2812 
-2826 SAGVFGFDITCSDSA
+2826 CR
-2841 GQTCVAR
+2841 GQ
-2848 FALTVAPQKAELS
+2848 
-2861 FAEAN
+2861 
-2866 FVYNGQPQAPELKG
+2866 
-2880 VPAGCV
+2880 
-2886 GSVALSFTGTGG
+2886 
-2898 TRYSGSTAPSDAGTY
+2898 
-2913 RVVAR
+2913 
-2918 LAANG
+2918 
-2923 YVGRAVAEFAIAQKP
+2923 
-2938 VSFDIAAADC
+2938 
-2948 VYDGKAHGVQVDAH
+2948 HG
-2962 GLSEQDY
+2962 
-2969 SVTYEGA
+2969 
-2976 DGTVYGPTSE
+2976 
-2986 APRDSGSYVATAC
+2986 
-2999 VTNPNLVGEQKASFA
+2999 
-3014 IAKAPQT
+3014 
-3021 ITGPT
+3021 
-3026 SYSGVFGGPGIVL
+3026 
-3039 QNTAKTPV
+3039 
-3047 TFDLVQDADGDA
+3047 
-3059 PVSLQGCYAMINAAG
+3059 
-3074 TARAIARAAESRN
+3074 
-3087 YLAADDVELTLSV
+3087 
-3100 APAQLLVAVDDAER
+3100 
-3114 MEGES
+3114 
-3119 NPAFTSSLVSRAS
+3119 
-3132 TEGVEVN
+3132 
-3139 YSCDADEKSPAGDY
+3139 
-3153 SIDAS
+3153 
-3158 VDDPNFAATIVPGT
+3158 
-3172 LTVKAKP
+3172 
-3179 EPDPGPGPVDPDNP
+3179 
-3193 EPGPTPD
+3193 
-3200 PDNPEPGPDPDPD
+3200 
-3213 NPEPGPVDPPNPP
+3213 
-3226 DPGPGPEPGPDNPDN
+3226 
-3241 PEPGPGPSPD
+3241 
-3251 PGPVNPPAPGPDPDP
+3251 
-3266 PNPPDPGPGPGP
+3266 
-3278 GPNPG
+3278 
-3283 PDPVDPGKPDPGPGP
+3283 
-3298 SPDNPDGPDN
+3298 
-3308 PDNPDN
+3308 
-3314 PNGPDN
+3314 
-3320 PDNPDNPN
+3320 
-3328 GPGKPDNPDK
+3328 
-3338 PDPSDPSKPG
+3338 
-3348 SDPDNPGS
+3348 
-3356 DPDNPD
+3356 
-3362 DPNSGNSGSSD
+3362 
-3373 DSNGSGG
+3373 
-3380 SDSGSSDDPNNSG
+3380 
-3393 NPGDSDNPDGSNGSP
+3393 
-3408 SGSGSANAS
+3408 
-3417 VAAALGQTG
+3417 
-3426 DAAAKTGAMATGVA
+3426 
-3440 ALIAAAVAALAA
+3440 
-3452 ALATRRRRR
+3452 

>member
-1 MKSVGI
+1 M
-7 FNALLRVLLSVALV
+7 
-21 VSFTPIPA
+21 
-29 SAAEDATVASG
+29 
-40 SPSASV
+40 
-46 GEQGSALSGG
+46 
-56 LGEAALTGGA
+56 
-66 AVEVAGAAAGV
+66 
-77 GDVSSSSDAESPAGE
+77 
-92 ASGAVEPAGEG
+92 
-103 GDTAADASSSAGEGA
+103 
-118 EAAASPEGGETGSN
+118 
-132 AADAA
+132 
-137 SSEDG
+137 
-142 ETGFKAAEAA
+142 
-152 DDPAQRDAADA
+152 
-163 ADDPA
+163 
-168 ERAADDEL
+168 
-176 AQQGVL
+176 
-182 YAFGKLMASGYVY
+182 
-195 ACDEQG
+195 
-201 NLTKPVDED
+201 
-210 DPERNAISARD
+210 
-221 VTNLII
+221 
-227 DYHVAD
+227 
-233 IPKGLCEGST
+233 
-243 SLTSVRFE
+243 
-251 NDRLDSIGDFAFAAC
+251 
-266 AKLSFISFSDMHI
+266 
-279 GSIGAQAF
+279 
-287 AGCSSLTSL
+287 
-296 SIKKPAEIGA
+296 
-306 LGEGCFLKSGL
+306 
-317 ESTGLGN
+317 
-324 VKGLTSI
+324 
-331 PADAYE
+331 
-337 GCQNLS
+337 
-343 DTGLGQNQQIVSVG
+343 
-357 NWAFANCPNLHL
+357 
-369 TGLET
+369 
-374 NTSVSQLGD
+374 
-383 GCFSGSNLDGGLIL
+383 
-397 PSGSS
+397 
-402 IERLPSR
+402 
-409 TFADTNMDYAY
+409 
-420 FQCDHAVLIDVD
+420 
-432 TFPKRGMQVM
+432 
-442 VPSDMV
+442 
-448 GLYRSGFPELN
+448 
-459 WDGCNGAT
+459 
-467 PVSVSECLKDL
+467 
-478 RIEHDPNVMEYA
+478 
-490 EDQQV
+490 
-495 SLAGM
+495 
-500 KVTFDHGYGRSSFD
+500 
-514 YEDLKNCAFAQF
+514 
-526 IEVYP
+526 
-531 DDGYLFRS
+531 
-539 SFHGQRIH
+539 
-547 MTYDD
+547 
-552 GEVYLDAYSAEPM
+552 
-565 RERGNTDLAVDIQ
+565 
-578 YSGAL
+578 
-583 SSGDSAT
+583 
-590 GAGQYKPGETC
+590 
-601 VVVANATT
+601 
-609 PGRTFAYWTDEEGN
+609 
-623 ILSEDQWYEFTVERD
+623 
-638 TLLTA
+638 
-643 VFADSAKVAP
+643 
-653 EVRLGSADGRQVIG
+653 
-667 AKASVLVDGRDMG
+667 
-680 RSFTTYAGKHV
+680 
-691 TLTCEYDTSK
+691 
-701 YHFDHWES
+701 
-709 SLDKHYLG
+709 
-717 SRPGDTIE
+717 
-725 YEAVAGE
+725 
-732 TPIAVLVEYG
+732 
-742 QVNVSAKSASGLALG
+742 
-757 TVSGSGT
+757 
-764 YELGQTVKLS
+764 
-774 AIPANGCRF
+774 
-783 LGWMHHG
+783 
-790 ELLSTEASYAYRVQD
+790 
-805 FDEVTGW
+805 
-812 FAFDFSQ
+812 
-819 TWVAVRAASAQPD
+819 
-832 RGSVSGAGLYEEG
+832 
-845 AQVTLIV
+845 
-852 TPNAGYAFAGWLCDG
+852 
-867 EPIEGGAQLV
+867 
-877 VTAEG
+877 
-882 ADQTDALVKRSP
+882 
-894 LYTATFE
+894 
-901 PVACDIR
+901 
-908 YEQTLDT
+908 
-915 GGRELMEG
+915 
-923 VEVPQVTGSLSTEG
+923 
-937 GQTVTLD
+937 
-944 AKALGMLDDD
+944 
-954 TVFTGWFDAATGERV
+954 
-969 CESPVYEF
+969 
-977 TPAGDVALQAR
+977 
-988 FSLKE
+988 
-993 VGVHINP
+993 
-1000 AQTTDHSEAYA
+1000 
-1011 HVQVD
+1011 
-1016 AANCYRNVGETVQL
+1016 
-1030 SATLDNAQFVGW
+1030 
-1042 YAADGD
+1042 
-1048 DSVAISDQPTCEYQ
+1048 
-1062 VTKPV
+1062 
-1067 NESAQVEVT
+1067 
-1076 PWYSA
+1076 
-1081 IPASVVLSVAGADD
+1081 
-1095 DGSTPGYFL
+1095 
-1104 TSGLYGV
+1104 
-1111 GQQVTVNAVPEPG
+1111 
-1124 YVFDYATDALGNTV
+1124 
-1138 PAAPDGSYTFLL
+1138 
-1150 TGDTELVAHF
+1150 
-1160 RVAEDEDEAFEALQI
+1160 
-1175 ALLAVLGTI
+1175 
-1184 GVVAAVY
+1184 
-1191 GLGEIVDPII
+1191 
-1201 AQAMIDIAGA
+1201 
-1211 ETIEELAQIGKN
+1211 
-1223 VLKEIKDIFDHHKH
+1223 
-1237 DNDPNKPHGDHS
+1237 
-1249 VEILTTAH
+1249 
-1257 PTEGGIVRGGGIHF
+1257 
-1271 EGTIAELEAIPNP
+1271 
-1284 GYRFVCWKEDGVE
+1284 
-1297 RSVSQRMQ
+1297 
-1305 IRITNATPEVVA
+1305 
-1317 MTAVFERNVR
+1317 
-1327 ITTSAEVTGV
+1327 
-1337 DAGIPTG
+1337 
-1344 CNATPDV
+1344 
-1351 QTPRQGQEA
+1351 
-1360 KVIATEGE
+1360 
-1368 GYAFVGWFEDGIEVS
+1368 
-1383 KSPVYVFP
+1383 
-1391 AEVDRHLVA
+1391 
-1400 KFRKADRTIVV
+1400 
-1411 GADPDEGAQV
+1411 
-1421 LCDGL
+1421 
-1426 PVEGGVVRAA
+1426 
-1436 DGDIL
+1436 
-1441 TFTAVP
+1441 
-1447 AVRADDPEKKYK
+1447 
-1459 LVEWRKSDD
+1459 
-1468 SGRTVIDRGDVCE
+1468 
-1481 YRVDGNGRITAVMDG
+1481 
-1496 KDSHSVRAAADPV
+1496 
-1509 EGGTATLKNGE
+1509 
-1520 SIGEVLDVP
+1520 
-1529 EGESVIATAEAREG
+1529 
-1543 YLFDGWY
+1543 
-1550 ISYGAAD
+1550 
-1557 AAPTFASHDQ
+1557 
-1567 TYTFA
+1567 
-1572 PVADCT
+1572 
-1578 VTARFQRLCKVSVVA
+1578 
-1593 EPVDQLAGKYTVT
+1593 
-1606 GDGYC
+1606 
-1611 VSGKPVTLSV
+1611 
-1621 KLSDDVRDKFTF
+1621 
-1633 KGWYLGDSGVPMGTD
+1633 
-1648 PDHLELTPEQ
+1648 
-1658 DTMVRAVFVPKR
+1658 
-1670 YRISVETDS
+1670 
-1679 HLVERGTVEI
+1679 
-1689 EGHPGADAVMVEYGS
+1689 
-1704 AVTIEAKPNEGFRFT
+1704 
-1719 HWKDGKRKKHP
+1719 
-1730 EQQLTVRV
+1730 
-1738 TEDQT
+1738 
-1743 YKAVFKG
+1743 
-1750 AEPEVVIA
+1750 
-1758 ADSWLG
+1758 
-1764 GTVTCNG
+1764 
-1771 IEVTPTTDSFSL
+1771 
-1783 GQTLHLKAEP
+1783 
-1793 KTGYFFWGWYVNG
+1793 
-1806 IFTSL
+1806 
-1811 DMECDV
+1811 
-1817 VAKGLTAKSDRCTV
+1817 
-1831 TAAFKPYEVVCLPV
+1831 
-1845 ASPADGGSVRASRVF
+1845 
-1860 TERGAEVDLKAQAS
+1860 
-1874 PGYEFAGW
+1874 
-1882 YSAAGE
+1882 
-1888 LESFEPEFT
+1888 
-1897 CRLMRSHVHVAHFE
+1897 
-1911 ERSYEV
+1911 
-1917 SAVPAVADADGNLV
+1917 
-1931 ENRSA
+1931 
-1936 GWVEGAGTVGAGYSA
+1936 
-1951 TLSAHAL
+1951 
-1958 SGYTFEYWVD
+1958 
-1968 AKGNVVSR
+1968 
-1976 DADYRCVPSSDT
+1976 
-1988 KLSAVFAAKQ
+1988 
-1998 FTVNVSAGEG
+1998 
-2008 YGSATGSGTYAA
+2008 
-2020 GEVACVSAIPAA
+2020 
-2032 GAHFVGWFSG
+2032 
-2042 GACLST
+2042 
-2048 DATYRFPVSADI
+2048 
-2060 DLEAVFGMGSF
+2060 
-2071 TVSTIASPAE
+2071 
-2081 AGYVSG
+2081 
-2087 FGGFDE
+2087 
-2093 GQRTTLSVTAK
+2093 
-2104 PGFTFDCWRD
+2104 
-2114 AKGAQVSGFP
+2114 
-2124 ECTVTV
+2124 
-2130 TGDAAYTACFT
+2130 
-2141 HNSYGVTLSSN
+2141 
-2152 VEGVGELSGE
+2152 
-2162 GVYEFGQVVHIQARQ
+2162 
-2177 TDDRRFVGWQ
+2177 
-2187 LVGADGSKTHFADD
+2187 
-2201 ADTWFVLD
+2201 LD
-2209 EDLVEALDDSVLE
+2209 EDLVESLDDGVLE

-2233 AVKATPVVKG
+2233 AVKAAPVVKG
-2243 KSTNRRCRV
+2243 KSANRRCRV
-2252 QGTGAYEAGETVALN
+2252 QGTGAYEAGETVTLN

-2464 YTAYYVRDSWNIV
+2464 YTAYYVRDSWDVV
-2477 AVDPRDGGHIDGS
+2477 AVDPRDGGHVDGS

-2495 WGCALVDK
+2495 WEWAVVDK

-2530 DGAVGS
+2530 DGAAGS

-2557 RFAEVPKLE
+2557 RFAEAPKFE
-2566 VKASAINGTVDPA
+2566 VKASAISGTVDPV
-2579 SADVS
+2579 SAAVP

-2898 TRYSGSTAPSDAGTY
+2898 TRYSSSTAPSDAGTY

>member
-7 FNALLRVLLSVALV
+7 CNALLRVLLSVALV
-21 VSFTPIPA
+21 VSFTPIPG
-29 SAAEDATVASG
+29 SAAEDASAQEGAPFASAG
-40 SPSASV
+40 A
-46 GEQGSALSGG
+46 QGSALSDG
-56 LGEAALTGGA
+56 LGEAASTGG
-66 AVEVAGAAAGV
+66 VSDVVAGA
-77 GDVSSSSDAESPAGE
+77 GDASSGSDAEST
-92 ASGAVEPAGEG
+92 AGEG
-103 GDTAADASSSAGEGA
+103 SG
-118 EAAASPEGGETGSN
+118 AAASASEGAGEEGSGT
-132 AADAA
+132 AEVAGKAA
-137 SSEDG
+137 SSDG
-142 ETGFKAAEAA
+142 
-152 DDPAQRDAADA
+152 
-163 ADDPA
+163 
-168 ERAADDEL
+168 AADDEP

-182 YAFGKLMASGYVY
+182 YSFGKLMTSGYVY

-201 NLTKPVDED
+201 DLTKPVDED
-210 DPERNAISARD
+210 DPERSAISARD
-221 VTNLII
+221 VVNLIV

-233 IPKGLCEGST
+233 IPEGLCQDSMW
-243 SLTSVRFE
+243 LTSVRFE
-251 NDRLDSIGDFAFAAC
+251 NDRLDSIGGSAFADC
-266 AKLSFISFSDMHI
+266 TNLSWISFSDIHI

-287 AGCSSLTSL
+287 AGCVSLASL

-306 LGEGCFLKSGL
+306 LGEGCFQNSGL
-317 ESTGLGN
+317 ESTGLGS
-324 VKGLTSI
+324 VKGLASI
-331 PADAYE
+331 PTDAYE

-343 DTGLGQNQQIVSVG
+343 DTGLGQNQQIASVG

-374 NTSVSQLGD
+374 NTSVSQLGE

-397 PSGSS
+397 PSDSQ
-402 IERLPSR
+402 IEELPSR
-409 TFADTNMDYAY
+409 AFSGTNMDYAY
-420 FQCDHAVLIDVD
+420 FQCDHAVLIDSD
-432 TFPKRGMQVM
+432 SFPRRGMQVM
-442 VPSDMV
+442 VPSGLV
-448 GLYRSGFPELN
+448 GLYRSGLPERN
-459 WDGCNGAT
+459 WESCNGVT
-467 PVSVSECLKDL
+467 PVSVADCLKDL
-478 RIEHDPNVMEYA
+478 RIECDPDVMEYN
-490 EDQQV
+490 EDDKV

-500 KVTFDHGYGRSSFD
+500 KVTFDHGYGKSSFD
-514 YEDLKNCAFAQF
+514 YGEMRANCAFAQF

-531 DDGYLFRS
+531 DEGYLFRS

-552 GEVYLDAYSAEPM
+552 GEVYFDAYSAAPM
-565 RERGNTDLAVDIQ
+565 RERGNTDLAVDIR
-578 YSGAL
+578 YDGAL

-609 PGRTFAYWTDEEGN
+609 PGRTFAYWTDEEGTV
-623 ILSEDQWYEFTVERD
+623 LSEDQWYEFAVERD

-643 VFADSAKVAP
+643 VFADKATVAP
-653 EVRLGSADGRQVIG
+653 EARLGSADGRPVAA

-680 RSFTTYAGKHV
+680 SSFTTYVGKRV
-691 TLTCEYDTSK
+691 TLTCEYDASK
-701 YHFDHWES
+701 YHLDHWES
-709 SLDKHYLG
+709 SLDGHYLG
-717 SRPGDTIE
+717 SRPGDSIE
-725 YEAVAGE
+725 YDVVAGE
-732 TPIAVLVEYG
+732 VPIAVLVECG
-742 QVNVSAKSASGLALG
+742 QLNVSVKSASGLALG
-757 TVSGSGT
+757 QVSGSGT
-764 YELGQTVKLS
+764 YELGQTARLS
-774 AIPANGCRF
+774 AIPAKGCCF
-783 LGWMHHG
+783 LGWMHRG
-790 ELLSTEASYAYRVQD
+790 ELISTEASYAYRVQD

-845 AQVTLIV
+845 TQVTLSA

-882 ADQTDALVKRSP
+882 ADQMGSLVKRSP

-901 PVACDIR
+901 PIPCEVR

-915 GGRELMEG
+915 GGRTLMEG
-923 VEVPQVTGSLSTEG
+923 VEVPQVTGALSAEG
-937 GQTVTLD
+937 GQAVALD
-944 AKALGMLDDD
+944 AEALGMLDDD
-954 TVFTGWFDAATGERV
+954 TVFTGWFDAATGELV
-969 CESPVYEF
+969 SESTVYEF
-977 TPAGDVALQAR
+977 TAVGDVTLQAR

-1000 AQTTDHSEAYA
+1000 AQTTDHSDAYA
-1011 HVQVD
+1011 HLQVD

-1042 YAADGD
+1042 YAVDGD
-1048 DSVAISDQPTCEYQ
+1048 DSVAISGQPTCEYQ
-1062 VTKPV
+1062 VTKPE
-1067 NESAQVEVT
+1067 NESAQMELT

-1081 IPASVVLSVAGADD
+1081 IPASVVLSVAGTDE
-1095 DGSTPGYFL
+1095 DGNAPGYFL
-1104 TSGLYGV
+1104 TSGLYGL
-1111 GQQVTVNAVPEPG
+1111 GQQVTVNAMPEPG

-1138 PAAPDGSYTFLL
+1138 PAASDGSYTFLL

-1160 RVAEDEDEAFEALQI
+1160 RVAENDDEAFEALKI
-1175 ALLAVLGTI
+1175 ALLAVFGTV
-1184 GVVAAVY
+1184 GVVAAIY
-1191 GLGEIVDPII
+1191 GLGELVDPII

-1211 ETIEELAQIGKN
+1211 ETIEELAEIGKN
-1223 VLKEIKDIFDHHKH
+1223 ALAEIEEIFNKHKH

-1249 VEILTTAH
+1249 VEIVTTAH
-1257 PTEGGIVRGGGIHF
+1257 PAEGGTVRGGGVHF
-1271 EGTIAELEAIPNP
+1271 EGTIAELEAVPNP
-1284 GYRFVCWKEDGVE
+1284 GYRFVCWKEDGIE
-1297 RSVSQRMQ
+1297 RSMSKRMQ
-1305 IRITNATPEVVA
+1305 IRITDATPEVVA

-1327 ITTSAEVTGV
+1327 ITTSTEVTGV

-1351 QTPRQGQEA
+1351 QTPQQGQEA

-1383 KSPVYVFP
+1383 KSSVYVFP

-1447 AVRADDPEKKYK
+1447 AARVDDPEKKYK
-1459 LVEWRKSDD
+1459 LVEWRKTDD
-1468 SGRTVIDRGDVCE
+1468 QGRTTIDRGDVCE
-1481 YRVDGNGRITAVMDG
+1481 YRVDGNGRVTAVMDG
-1496 KDSHSVRAAADPV
+1496 KDTHSVRAATDPV
-1509 EGGTATLKNGE
+1509 EGGTAALKNGE
-1520 SIGEVLDVP
+1520 SVGEVLDVP
-1529 EGESVIATAEAREG
+1529 EGESVTAMAEAREG

-1557 AAPTFASHDQ
+1557 VAPTFASHDQ

-1593 EPVDQLAGKYTVT
+1593 EPVDDLAGKYTVT

-1611 VSGKPVTLSV
+1611 ESGKPVTLSV
-1621 KLSDDVRDKFTF
+1621 KLADDVRDKFTF

-1648 PDHLELTPEQ
+1648 PDHLEFTPEQ
-1658 DTMVRAVFVPKR
+1658 DTVVRAVFVPKR

-1679 HLVERGTVEI
+1679 HLVERGSVEI
-1689 EGHPGADAVMVEYGS
+1689 EGHPGANAVLVEYGS
-1704 AVTIEAKPNEGFRFT
+1704 TVTIKATPNEGFRFA
-1719 HWKDGKRKKHP
+1719 HWKDGSRKKHP
-1730 EQQLTVRV
+1730 EQQLSVRV
-1738 TEDQT
+1738 TGDQT
-1743 YKAVFKG
+1743 YRAVFKG

-1758 ADSWLG
+1758 ADTWLG

-1811 DMECDV
+1811 DMECEV
-1817 VAKGLTAKSDRCTV
+1817 QAKGLTAKSERCTV

-1860 TERGAEVDLKAQAS
+1860 TERGAEVELKAQAS
-1874 PGYEFAGW
+1874 PGYVFTGW

-1888 LESFEPEFT
+1888 LESTEPEFT

-1917 SAVPAVADADGNLV
+1917 SAVPAVAGDGGVLI

-1936 GWVEGAGTVGAGYSA
+1936 GWVEGAGVVDAGYSA
-1951 TLSAHAL
+1951 NLSAHAL
-1958 SGYTFEYWVD
+1958 SGYTFEYWAD
-1968 AKGNVVSR
+1968 DRGNVVSR
-1976 DADYRCVPSSDT
+1976 DADYRFVPSGET
-1988 KLSAVFAAKQ
+1988 KLFAVLSAKQ

-2071 TVSTIASPAE
+2071 TVSAIASPTE

-2087 FGGFDE
+2087 FGGFDQ
-2093 GQRTTLSVTAK
+2093 GQRTTLSATAK

-2114 AKGAQVSGFP
+2114 ARGAQVSGLS

-2141 HNSYGVTLSSN
+2141 RNSYGVSLSSN

-2162 GVYEFGQVVHIQARQ
+2162 GVYEFGQVVHVQARQ

-2201 ADTWFVLD
+2201 ADTWFALD
-2209 EDLVEALDDSVLE
+2209 EDLVEAIDDGVLE

-2233 AVKATPVVKG
+2233 AVKATTVVKG

-2252 QGTGAYEAGETVALN
+2252 QGTGAFEAGETVTLN

-2272 GYRFVGWTSDQEGH
+2272 GYRFIGWTSDQEGH
-2286 AVVSTDEVLSFEAK
+2286 VVVSTDEVLSFEAK

-2312 GQVTITASQSSIL
+2312 GQVIITASQSSIL

-2349 FVAMAIPWSTYR
+2349 FVAVAIPWATYR
-2361 FSHWIDDAGAILSY
+2361 FSHWIDDAGAVLSY

-2395 AGFDLQVDTYPASAG
+2395 AGYDLQVDTYPASAG
-2410 FSTVVPFTGDG
+2410 FSMVVPFIGDG

-2436 RFRYWI
+2436 KFRYWI
-2442 DERGAPVGFSP
+2442 DERGAPVGFSTL
-2453 IIVRPAVANKT
+2453 IVRPAVANKT
-2464 YTAYYVRDSWNIV
+2464 YTAYYERASWNVV
-2477 AVDPRDGGHIDGS
+2477 AVDPRDGGHVDGS
-2490 SENDE
+2490 SDNDE
-2495 WGCALVDK
+2495 WGCAVVDK
-2503 VENGSSCT
+2503 VENGSAYT

-2518 GYVFDGWYSIGK
+2518 GHIFDGWYAIGE
-2530 DGAVGS
+2530 DGAVGGE
-2536 RPVSTDAAWTFTP
+2536 PLSTDAAWTFTP
-2549 EDDVTVTA
+2549 DDDVTVTA
-2557 RFAEVPKLE
+2557 RFAEAPMLS
-2566 VKASAINGTVDPA
+2566 VKASAANGTVDPA
-2579 SADVS
+2579 SVAVPWGGDV
-2584 QGGSASFTATP
+2584 SFTAAP
-2595 YDGCYLERATVADV
+2595 DAGCYLERATVAGARD
-2609 RDGSIADSVELDIA
+2609 DGSAANPVELDIA
-2623 DYQGGSYCV
+2623 DYQGGSHRV
-2632 TLNDIDVP
+2632 TLNGVKAP
-2640 QRLAFSFTRAGQPV
+2640 QELAFSFARAGQPV
-2654 VKAQPQDV
+2654 VKAQPQDA

-2673 IAADA
+2673 VAADA
-2678 AEEILAHEEVSCG
+2678 AEDVLAHEEVSSG
-2691 AASSHE
+2691 AAAAHE
-2697 LGYQWFRVTDGGE
+2697 LGYQWFRVPEGGGE
-2710 DVALEGET
+2710 GEALEGET
-2718 SPSLTFDRTSAADAG
+2718 SPSLTFDRAAAADAG
-2733 LYYCRV
+2733 SYYCRV

-2746 VTFVDT
+2746 ETSVDT
-2752 DRAEVSIAK
+2752 DRVEVSIAK
-2761 REDLAFNACGLPVAT
+2761 REDLAFNACGLPAAT
-2776 AHSDYAEA
+2776 AHGEYAAA
-2784 IKPATGGT
+2784 IEPATGGT
-2792 APYTYAVAPDSTLP
+2792 PPYTYAVAPGSTLP
-2806 EGLHLE
+2806 EGLRLE
-2812 VAEDGVVQIAGTPE
+2812 VTEEGGVQIVGTLA
-2826 SAGVFGFDITCSDSA
+2826 SAGVFGFDIVCSDSA

-2848 FALTVAPQKAELS
+2848 FALTVTPQKADLS
-2861 FAEAN
+2861 FAEGS
-2866 FVYNGQPQAPELKG
+2866 FEYNGQPQAPELVG
-2880 VPAGCV
+2880 VPAECDGFV
-2886 GSVALSFTGTGG
+2886 KLFFTGTGD
-2898 TRYSGSTAPSDAGTY
+2898 TRYSGSTAPADAGTY

-2948 VYDGKAHGVQVDAH
+2948 VYDGNAHGVQVDAH
-2962 GLSEQDY
+2962 GLPEQDY
-2969 SVTYEGA
+2969 SVTYEGK

-2986 APRDSGSYVATAC
+2986 APRDSGSYVATAR
-2999 VTNPNLVGEQKASFA
+2999 VENPNLVGEQKTSFA

-3039 QNTAKTPV
+3039 QNTAKTSV
-3047 TFDLVQDADGDA
+3047 TFELVQDAGGAA
-3059 PVSLQGCYAMINAAG
+3059 PVSLQGCYVAINAAG
-3074 TARAIARAAESRN
+3074 TARVIARAAGSRN
-3087 YLAADDVELTLSV
+3087 YLAADDVELTVSV

-3119 NPAFTSSLVSRAS
+3119 NPAFTSSLVSRAN
-3132 TEGVEVN
+3132 TDGVEVR
-3139 YSCDADEKSPAGDY
+3139 YSCDADEESLAGDY
-3153 SIDAS
+3153 IINAS
-3158 VDDPNFAATIVPGT
+3158 VDNPNFAATIVPGT
-3172 LTVKAKP
+3172 LTVKANP
-3179 EPDPGPGPVDPDNP
+3179 EPDPGPDPGPGPVDPDNP
-3193 EPGPTPD
+3193 DPGPDPVDPPDPGPGPD
-3200 PDNPEPGPDPDPD
+3200 PDPVDPPNPPSPDPDPD
-3213 NPEPGPVDPPNPP
+3213 NPDPGPNPVDPPNPP
-3226 DPGPGPEPGPDNPDN
+3226 DPGP
-3241 PEPGPGPSPD
+3241 
-3251 PGPVNPPAPGPDPDP
+3251 DPDP
-3266 PNPPDPGPGPGP
+3266 PGPPDPGPGPDPVDPPDPGP
-3278 GPNPG
+3278 GPVDPDNPDPDPVDPPAPDPDPDPVNPPNPGPG
-3283 PDPVDPGKPDPGPGP
+3283 PDPVDPPSPDPGPNPVDPDSPDPGPGP
-3298 SPDNPDGPDN
+3298 APGPDN
-3308 PDNPDN
+3308 P
-3314 PNGPDN
+3314 
-3320 PDNPDNPN
+3320 
-3328 GPGKPDNPDK
+3328 GKPDPFDPAK
-3338 PDPSDPSKPG
+3338 PDPGDPPGTDPAHPG
-3348 SDPDNPGS
+3348 SGDTDP
-3356 DPDNPD
+3356 
-3362 DPNSGNSGSSD
+3362 
-3373 DSNGSGG
+3373 
-3380 SDSGSSDDPNNSG
+3380 G
-3393 NPGDSDNPDGSNGSP
+3393 NPGNPDGSP
-3408 SGSGSANAS
+3408 SGPGSANAS
-3417 VAAALGQTG
+3417 GAAALRQTS
-3426 DAAAKTGAMATGVA
+3426 DAAGRTGVA
-3440 ALIAAAVAALAA
+3440 ATCVAAVAALAA
-3452 ALATRRRRR
+3452 AVAMRRRRN

>member
-7 FNALLRVLLSVALV
+7 CNALLRVLLSVALV
-21 VSFTPIPA
+21 VSFTPIPG
-29 SAAEDATVASG
+29 SAAEDESAQEGAPFALAGARG
-40 SPSASV
+40 ST
-46 GEQGSALSGG
+46 LLDG
-56 LGEAALTGGA
+56 LGEAASTGGVSDAVAGAGDASSGSDAEPA
-66 AVEVAGAAAGV
+66 AGEGSGAAASASEGAGEEGSGTAEVAG
-77 GDVSSSSDAESPAGE
+77 E
-92 ASGAVEPAGEG
+92 
-103 GDTAADASSSAGEGA
+103 
-118 EAAASPEGGETGSN
+118 
-132 AADAA
+132 AA
-137 SSEDG
+137 SSDG
-142 ETGFKAAEAA
+142 
-152 DDPAQRDAADA
+152 
-163 ADDPA
+163 
-168 ERAADDEL
+168 AADDES

-182 YAFGKLMASGYVY
+182 YSFGKLMISGYVY

-201 NLTKPVDED
+201 DLTKPVDED

-221 VTNLII
+221 VANLIV

-233 IPKGLCEGST
+233 IPEGLCQDSMW
-243 SLTSVRFE
+243 LTSVRFE
-251 NDRLDSIGDFAFAAC
+251 NDRLDSIGGSAFADC
-266 AKLSFISFSDMHI
+266 TNLSWISFSDMHI

-287 AGCSSLTSL
+287 AGCVSLASL

-306 LGEGCFLKSGL
+306 LGEGCFQNSGL
-317 ESTGLGN
+317 ESTGLGS
-324 VKGLTSI
+324 VKGLTFI
-331 PADAYE
+331 PTDAYE
-337 GCQNLS
+337 GCQNLA
-343 DTGLGQNQQIVSVG
+343 DTGLGQNQQIASVG

-374 NTSVSQLGD
+374 NTSVSQLGE

-397 PSGSS
+397 PSGSQV
-402 IERLPSR
+402 EELPSR
-409 TFADTNMDYAY
+409 AFSGTNMDYAY
-420 FQCDHAVLIDVD
+420 FQCDHAVLIDSD
-432 TFPKRGMQVM
+432 SFPRRGMQVM
-442 VPSDMV
+442 VPSGLV
-448 GLYRSGFPELN
+448 GLYRSGLPERN
-459 WDGCNGAT
+459 WESCNGVT
-467 PVSVSECLKDL
+467 PVSVADCLKDL
-478 RIEHDPNVMEYA
+478 RIECDPDVMEYN
-490 EDQQV
+490 EDDKV

-514 YEDLKNCAFAQF
+514 YGEMRANCAFAQF

-531 DDGYLFRS
+531 DEGYLFRS

-552 GEVYLDAYSAEPM
+552 GEVYFDAYSAVPM
-565 RERGNTDLAVDIQ
+565 RERGNTDLAVDIR
-578 YSGAL
+578 YDGAL

-609 PGRTFAYWTDEEGN
+609 PGRAFAYWTDEEGTV
-623 ILSEDQWYEFTVERD
+623 LSEDQWYEFAVERD

-643 VFADSAKVAP
+643 VFADKATVAP
-653 EVRLGSADGRQVIG
+653 EARLGSADGRPVAA
-667 AKASVLVDGRDMG
+667 AKTSVLVDGRDMG
-680 RSFTTYAGKHV
+680 SSFTTYVGKRV
-691 TLTCEYDTSK
+691 TLTCEYDASK
-701 YHFDHWES
+701 YHLDHWES
-709 SLDKHYLG
+709 SLDGHYLG
-717 SRPGDTIE
+717 SRPGDSIE
-725 YEAVAGE
+725 YDAAAGE
-732 TPIAVLVEYG
+732 VPIAVLVECG
-742 QVNVSAKSASGLALG
+742 QLNVSAKSASGLALG
-757 TVSGSGT
+757 EVSGSGT
-764 YELGQTVKLS
+764 YELGQTARLS
-774 AIPANGCRF
+774 VIPAKGCCF
-783 LGWMHHG
+783 LGWMHRG
-790 ELLSTEASYAYRVQD
+790 ELISTEASYAYRVQD
-805 FDEVTGW
+805 FDEVAGW

-845 AQVTLIV
+845 TQVTLSA
-852 TPNAGYAFAGWLCDG
+852 TPNAGYAFAGWLRDG

-877 VTAEG
+877 VTAES

-901 PVACDIR
+901 PIPCEVR

-915 GGRELMEG
+915 GGRTLMEG
-923 VEVPQVTGSLSTEG
+923 VEVPQVAGSLSAEG

-944 AKALGMLDDD
+944 AEALGMLDDD
-954 TVFTGWFDAATGERV
+954 TVFTGWFDAATGELVSESTV
-969 CESPVYEF
+969 CEF
-977 TPAGDVALQAR
+977 TAAGDATLQAR

-1000 AQTTDHSEAYA
+1000 AQTTDHSDAYA
-1011 HVQVD
+1011 HLQVD

-1042 YAADGD
+1042 YAVDGD
-1048 DSVAISDQPTCEYQ
+1048 DSVAISDQPTCEYE

-1067 NESAQVEVT
+1067 NESAQMEVT

-1081 IPASVVLSVAGADD
+1081 IPASVVLSVAGTDEEGNA
-1095 DGSTPGYFL
+1095 PGYFL
-1104 TSGLYGV
+1104 TSGLYGL

-1138 PAAPDGSYTFLL
+1138 PAASDGSYTFLL

-1160 RVAEDEDEAFEALQI
+1160 RVAENDDEAFEALKI
-1175 ALLAVLGTI
+1175 ALLAVFGTV
-1184 GVVAAVY
+1184 GVVAAIY
-1191 GLGEIVDPII
+1191 GLGELVDPII

-1249 VEILTTAH
+1249 VEILATAQ
-1257 PTEGGIVRGGGIHF
+1257 PAEGGIVRGGGIHF

-1284 GYRFVCWKEDGVE
+1284 GYRFVCWKEDGIE

-1305 IRITNATPEVVA
+1305 IRITDATPEVVA

-1368 GYAFVGWFEDGIEVS
+1368 GYAFVGWFQDGIEVS

-1421 LCDGL
+1421 LCDGV

-1447 AVRADDPEKKYK
+1447 AVRADDPDKKYK
-1459 LVEWRKSDD
+1459 LVEWRKTDD

-1481 YRVDGNGRITAVMDG
+1481 YRVDGNGRVTAVMDG
-1496 KDSHSVRAAADPV
+1496 KDSHSVRAATDPV
-1509 EGGTATLKNGE
+1509 EGGTAKLKNGE
-1520 SIGEVLDVP
+1520 SVGEVLDVP
-1529 EGESVIATAEAREG
+1529 EGESITATAEAREG

-1611 VSGKPVTLSV
+1611 ESGKPVTLSV
-1621 KLSDDVRDKFTF
+1621 KLADDVRDKFTF

-1648 PDHLELTPEQ
+1648 PDHLEFTPEQ
-1658 DTMVRAVFVPKR
+1658 DTVVRAVFVPKR

-1679 HLVERGTVEI
+1679 HLVERGSVEI
-1689 EGHPGADAVMVEYGS
+1689 EGHPGANAVLVEYGS
-1704 AVTIEAKPNEGFRFT
+1704 TVTIKATPNEGFRFA
-1719 HWKDGKRKKHP
+1719 HWKDGSHKKHP
-1730 EQQLTVRV
+1730 EQQLSVRV
-1738 TEDQT
+1738 TGDQT
-1743 YKAVFKG
+1743 YRAVFKG

-1758 ADSWLG
+1758 ADTWLG

-1817 VAKGLTAKSDRCTV
+1817 VAKGLTAKSERCTV

-1845 ASPADGGSVRASRVF
+1845 ASPAGGGSVRASRVF
-1860 TERGAEVDLKAQAS
+1860 TERGAEVELKAQAS
-1874 PGYEFAGW
+1874 PGYVFTGW

-1888 LESFEPEFT
+1888 LESTEPEFT

-1917 SAVPAVADADGNLV
+1917 SAVPAVAGDGGVLI

-1936 GWVEGAGTVGAGYSA
+1936 GWVEGTGVVDAGYSA
-1951 TLSAHAL
+1951 NLSAHAL
-1958 SGYTFEYWVD
+1958 SGYTFEYWAD
-1968 AKGNVVSR
+1968 DRGNVVSR
-1976 DADYRCVPSSDT
+1976 DADYRFVPSGET
-1988 KLSAVFAAKQ
+1988 KLFAVFSAKQ

-2071 TVSTIASPAE
+2071 TVSAIASPTE

-2093 GQRTTLSVTAK
+2093 GQRTTLSATAK

-2114 AKGAQVSGFP
+2114 AKGAQVSGLP
-2124 ECTVTV
+2124 DCTVTV

-2141 HNSYGVTLSSN
+2141 RNSYGVSLSSN

-2187 LVGADGSKTHFADD
+2187 LVGADGSKAHFADD

-2209 EDLVEALDDSVLE
+2209 EDLIESLDDGVLE

-2233 AVKATPVVKG
+2233 AVKAAPVVKG

-2252 QGTGAYEAGETVALN
+2252 QGTGAYEAGETVTLN

-2272 GYRFVGWTSDQEGH
+2272 GYRFVGWTSDREGH
-2286 AVVSTDEVLSFEAK
+2286 AVVSTDEVLSFEVK

-2349 FVAMAIPWSTYR
+2349 FVAVAIPWATYR
-2361 FSHWIDDAGAILSY
+2361 FSHWIDDAGAVLSY

-2395 AGFDLQVDTYPASAG
+2395 AGYDLQVDTYPASAG
-2410 FSTVVPFTGDG
+2410 FSMVVPFTGDG

-2436 RFRYWI
+2436 KFRYWI
-2442 DERGAPVGFSP
+2442 DERGAPVGFSTL
-2453 IIVRPAVANKT
+2453 IVRPSVANRT
-2464 YTAYYVRDSWNIV
+2464 YTAYYERASWNVV

-2495 WGCALVDK
+2495 WGCAVVDK

-2530 DGAVGS
+2530 DGAAGS
-2536 RPVSTDAAWTFTP
+2536 RPVSTDAAWTFAP

-2557 RFAEVPKLE
+2557 RFAEAPKLE
-2566 VKASAINGTVDPA
+2566 VKASAVNGTVDPA
-2579 SADVS
+2579 SAAVP

-2595 YDGCYLERATVADV
+2595 YDGCYLERATVVDV
-2609 RDGSIADSVELDIA
+2609 RDGSISDSVELDIA

-2938 VSFDIAAADC
+2938 VSFEITAADC
-2948 VYDGKAHGVQVDAH
+2948 VYDGFAHGVQVDAH
-2962 GLSEQDY
+2962 GLPEQDY

-2976 DGTVYGPTSE
+2976 DSTVYGPTSE
-2986 APRDSGSYVATAC
+2986 APHDSGSYVATAR
-2999 VTNPNLVGEQKASFA
+2999 VENPNLVGEQKALFA

-3026 SYSGVFGGPGIVL
+3026 SHSGVFGGPGIVL
-3039 QNTAKTPV
+3039 QNTAKTSV
-3047 TFDLVQDADGDA
+3047 TFELVQDAGGAA
-3059 PVSLQGCYAMINAAG
+3059 PVSLQGCYVAINAAG
-3074 TARAIARAAESRN
+3074 TARVIARAAGSRN
-3087 YLAADDVELTLSV
+3087 YLAADDVELTVSV

-3119 NPAFTSSLVSRAS
+3119 NPAFTSSLVSRAN
-3132 TEGVEVN
+3132 TDGVEVR
-3139 YSCDADEKSPAGDY
+3139 YSCDADEESLAGDY
-3153 SIDAS
+3153 IINAS
-3158 VDDPNFAATIVPGT
+3158 VDNPNFAATIVPGT
-3172 LTVKAKP
+3172 LTVKANP
-3179 EPDPGPGPVDPDNP
+3179 EPDPGPDPGPGPVDPDNP
-3193 EPGPTPD
+3193 DPGPDPVDPPD
-3200 PDNPEPGPDPDPD
+3200 PGPGPDPDPVDPPNPPSPDPGPD
-3213 NPEPGPVDPPNPP
+3213 NPDPGPNPVDPPNPP
-3226 DPGPGPEPGPDNPDN
+3226 DPGPDPDPPGPPDPGPGPDPVDPPDPGPGPVDPDNPDPDPVDPPAPDPDPDPVN
-3241 PEPGPGPSPD
+3241 PPNPGPGPDPVDPPSPD
-3251 PGPVNPPAPGPDPDP
+3251 PGPDPVDPD
-3266 PNPPDPGPGPGP
+3266 NPDPGPGPGP
-3278 GPNPG
+3278 GPDN
-3283 PDPVDPGKPDPGPGP
+3283 PGKPDPFDPA
-3298 SPDNPDGPDN
+3298 
-3308 PDNPDN
+3308 
-3314 PNGPDN
+3314 
-3320 PDNPDNPN
+3320 
-3328 GPGKPDNPDK
+3328 K
-3338 PDPSDPSKPG
+3338 PDPGDPPG
-3348 SDPDNPGS
+3348 TDPANPGS
-3356 DPDNPD
+3356 GDTDP
-3362 DPNSGNSGSSD
+3362 
-3373 DSNGSGG
+3373 
-3380 SDSGSSDDPNNSG
+3380 G
-3393 NPGDSDNPDGSNGSP
+3393 NPGNPDGSPSAPGST
-3408 SGSGSANAS
+3408 NAS
-3417 VAAALGQTG
+3417 GAAALGQTG
-3426 DAAAKTGAMATGVA
+3426 DAAGRTGAAATC
-3440 ALIAAAVAALAA
+3440 AAAVAALAA
-3452 ALATRRRRR
+3452 AVAMRRRRN

>member
-7 FNALLRVLLSVALV
+7 CNALLRVLLSVALV
-21 VSFTPIPA
+21 VSFTPIPG
-29 SAAEDATVASG
+29 SAAEDASAQEG
-40 SPSASV
+40 APSASA
-46 GEQGSALSGG
+46 GAQGSALSEGS
-56 LGEAALTGGA
+56 GEAASTGGVSDA
-66 AVEVAGAAAGV
+66 VAGAGGASSGSDTELAAGE
-77 GDVSSSSDAESPAGE
+77 D
-92 ASGAVEPAGEG
+92 SGA
-103 GDTAADASSSAGEGA
+103 AASAGEGSGEEGSGTA
-118 EAAASPEGGETGSN
+118 EAAGEAASP
-132 AADAA
+132 
-137 SSEDG
+137 DG
-142 ETGFKAAEAA
+142 AV
-152 DDPAQRDAADA
+152 
-163 ADDPA
+163 
-168 ERAADDEL
+168 DDEP

-182 YAFGKLMASGYVY
+182 YSFGKLMTSGYVY

-201 NLTKPVDED
+201 DLTKPVDED

-221 VTNLII
+221 VANLIV

-233 IPKGLCEGST
+233 IPEGLCQDSMW
-243 SLTSVRFE
+243 LTSVRFE
-251 NDRLDSIGDFAFAAC
+251 NDRLDSIGGSAFADC
-266 AKLSFISFSDMHI
+266 TNLSWISFSDMHI
-279 GSIGAQAF
+279 GLIGAQAF
-287 AGCSSLTSL
+287 AGCVSLASL

-306 LGEGCFLKSGL
+306 LGEGCFQNSGL
-317 ESTGLGN
+317 ESTGLGS

-331 PADAYE
+331 PTDAYE

-343 DTGLGQNQQIVSVG
+343 DTGLGQNQQIASVG

-374 NTSVSQLGD
+374 NTSVSQLGE

-397 PSGSS
+397 PSGSQV
-402 IERLPSR
+402 EGLPSR
-409 TFADTNMDYAY
+409 AFSGTNMDYAY
-420 FQCDHAVLIDVD
+420 FQCDHAVLIDSD
-432 TFPKRGMQVM
+432 SFPRRGMQVM
-442 VPSDMV
+442 VPSGLV
-448 GLYRSGFPELN
+448 GLYRSGFPERN
-459 WDGCNGAT
+459 WESCNGVT
-467 PVSVSECLKDL
+467 PVSVADCLKDL
-478 RIEHDPNVMEYA
+478 RIECDPDVMEYNG
-490 EDQQV
+490 DDKV

-514 YEDLKNCAFAQF
+514 YGEMRANCAFAQF

-531 DDGYLFRS
+531 DEGYLFRS

-552 GEVYLDAYSAEPM
+552 GEVYFDAYSAVPM
-565 RERGNTDLAVDIQ
+565 RERGNTDLAVDIR
-578 YSGAL
+578 YDGAL

-601 VVVANATT
+601 TVVANATT
-609 PGRTFAYWTDEEGN
+609 PGRTFAYWTDEEGT
-623 ILSEDQWYEFTVERD
+623 ILSEGQWYEFAVERD

-643 VFADSAKVAP
+643 VFADKATVAP
-653 EVRLGSADGRQVIG
+653 EARLGSADGRPVAA
-667 AKASVLVDGRDMG
+667 AKTSVLVDGRDMG
-680 RSFTTYAGKHV
+680 SSFTTYVGKRV
-691 TLTCEYDTSK
+691 TLTCEYDASK
-701 YHFDHWES
+701 YHLDHWES
-709 SLDKHYLG
+709 SLDGHYLG

-725 YEAVAGE
+725 YDAVAGE
-732 TPIAVLVEYG
+732 VPIAVLVECG
-742 QVNVSAKSASGLALG
+742 QLNVSAKSASGLAFG
-757 TVSGSGT
+757 EVSGSGT
-764 YELGQTVKLS
+764 YELGQTARLS
-774 AIPANGCRF
+774 AIPAKGCCF
-783 LGWMHHG
+783 LGWMHRG
-790 ELLSTEASYAYRVQD
+790 ELISTEASYAYRVQD

-845 AQVTLIV
+845 TQVTLSA
-852 TPNAGYAFAGWLCDG
+852 TPNAGYAFAGWLRDG

-882 ADQTDALVKRSP
+882 ADQTDSLVKRSP
-894 LYTATFE
+894 RYTATFE
-901 PVACDIR
+901 PIPCEVR

-915 GGRELMEG
+915 GGRTLMEG
-923 VEVPQVTGSLSTEG
+923 VEVPQVAGNLSAEG
-937 GQTVTLD
+937 GQTVALD
-944 AKALGMLDDD
+944 AEALGMLDDD
-954 TVFTGWFDAATGERV
+954 TVFTGWFDAATGELVSESTV
-969 CESPVYEF
+969 CEF
-977 TPAGDVALQAR
+977 TAAGDATLQAR

-1000 AQTTDHSEAYA
+1000 AQTTDHSDAYA
-1011 HVQVD
+1011 HLQVD

-1042 YAADGD
+1042 YAVDGD
-1048 DSVAISDQPTCEYQ
+1048 DSVAISDQPTCEYE

-1067 NESAQVEVT
+1067 NESAQMEVT

-1081 IPASVVLSVAGADD
+1081 IPASVVLSVAGTDEEGNA
-1095 DGSTPGYFL
+1095 PGYFL
-1104 TSGLYGV
+1104 TSGLYGL

-1138 PAAPDGSYTFLL
+1138 PAASDGSYTFLL

-1160 RVAEDEDEAFEALQI
+1160 RVAENDDEAFEALKI
-1175 ALLAVLGTI
+1175 ALLAVFGTV
-1184 GVVAAVY
+1184 GVVAAIY
-1191 GLGEIVDPII
+1191 GLGELVDPII

-1211 ETIEELAQIGKN
+1211 ETVEELAQIGKN
-1223 VLKEIKDIFDHHKH
+1223 ALAEIEEIFNKHRH

-1249 VEILTTAH
+1249 VEIVTTSH
-1257 PTEGGIVRGGGIHF
+1257 PAEGGTVRGGGIHF

-1305 IRITNATPEVVA
+1305 VRITDATPEVVA

-1351 QTPRQGQEA
+1351 QTPQQGQEA

-1368 GYAFVGWFEDGIEVS
+1368 GYAFVGWFEDGLEVS

-1411 GADPDEGAQV
+1411 AADPDEGAQV

-1447 AVRADDPEKKYK
+1447 AARVDDPEKKYK
-1459 LVEWRKSDD
+1459 LVEWRKTDD
-1468 SGRTVIDRGDVCE
+1468 QGRTTIDRGDVCE
-1481 YRVDGNGRITAVMDG
+1481 YRVDGNGHITAVMDG
-1496 KDSHSVRAAADPV
+1496 KDTHSVRAATDPV
-1509 EGGTATLKNGE
+1509 EGGTVALKNGE
-1520 SIGEVLDVP
+1520 SVGEVLDVP
-1529 EGESVIATAEAREG
+1529 EGESVTATAEAREG

-1557 AAPTFASHDQ
+1557 VAPTFASHDQ

-1593 EPVDQLAGKYTVT
+1593 EPVGDLAGKYTVT

-1611 VSGKPVTLSV
+1611 ESGKPVTLSV
-1621 KLSDDVRDKFTF
+1621 KLADDVRDKFTF

-1648 PDHLELTPEQ
+1648 PDHLEFTPEQ
-1658 DTMVRAVFVPKR
+1658 DTVVRAVFVPKR

-1679 HLVERGTVEI
+1679 HLVERGSVEI
-1689 EGHPGADAVMVEYGS
+1689 EGHPGADAVLAEYGS
-1704 AVTIEAKPNEGFRFT
+1704 TVTIKATPNEGFRFV
-1719 HWKDGKRKKHP
+1719 HWKDGNRKKHP

-1738 TEDQT
+1738 TGNQT
-1743 YKAVFKG
+1743 YRAVFKG

-1758 ADSWLG
+1758 ADTWLG

-1771 IEVTPTTDSFSL
+1771 IEVTPATDSFSL

-1793 KTGYFFWGWYVNG
+1793 KTGFFFWGWYVNG

-1817 VAKGLTAKSDRCTV
+1817 VAKGLTAKSERCTV

-1882 YSAAGE
+1882 YSATGE
-1888 LESFEPEFT
+1888 LESTAPEFT

-1917 SAVPAVADADGNLV
+1917 SAVPAVAGDGGVLI
-1931 ENRSA
+1931 EDRSA
-1936 GWVEGAGTVGAGYSA
+1936 GWVEGAGTVDAGYSA
-1951 TLSAHAL
+1951 NLSAHVL
-1958 SGYTFEYWVD
+1958 SGYAFEYWAD
-1968 AKGNVVSR
+1968 DRGNVVSR
-1976 DADYRCVPSSDT
+1976 DADYRFVPSSDT

-2071 TVSTIASPAE
+2071 TVTTIASPAE

-2093 GQRTTLSVTAK
+2093 GQRTTLSATAK

-2114 AKGAQVSGFP
+2114 AKGAQVSGLP
-2124 ECTVTV
+2124 DCTVTV

-2141 HNSYGVTLSSN
+2141 RNSYGVSLSSN

-2209 EDLVEALDDSVLE
+2209 EDLVEALDDGVLE

-2252 QGTGAYEAGETVALN
+2252 QGTGAYEAGETVTLN

-2286 AVVSTDEVLSFEAK
+2286 AVVSMDEVLSFEAK

-2312 GQVTITASQSSIL
+2312 GRVTITASQSSIL

-2349 FVAMAIPWSTYR
+2349 FVAVAIPWATYR
-2361 FSHWIDDAGAILSY
+2361 FSHWIDDAGAVLSY

-2395 AGFDLQVDTYPASAG
+2395 AGYDLQVDTYPASAG
-2410 FSTVVPFTGDG
+2410 FSMVVPFTGDG

-2436 RFRYWI
+2436 KFRYWI
-2442 DERGAPVGFSP
+2442 DERGAPVGFSTL
-2453 IIVRPAVANKT
+2453 IVRPAVANKT
-2464 YTAYYVRDSWNIV
+2464 YTAYYERASWNVV

-2495 WGCALVDK
+2495 WGCAVVEK
-2503 VENGSSCT
+2503 VENGSAYT

-2518 GYVFDGWYSIGK
+2518 GHVFDGWYAIGE
-2530 DGAVGS
+2530 DGAVSGE
-2536 RPVSTDAAWTFTP
+2536 PLSTDAAWTFTP
-2549 EDDVTVTA
+2549 DDDVTVTA
-2557 RFAEVPKLE
+2557 RFAEAPMIS
-2566 VKASAINGTVDPA
+2566 VKASAANGTVDPA
-2579 SADVS
+2579 SVAVPWGGDV
-2584 QGGSASFTATP
+2584 SFTAAP
-2595 YDGCYLERATVADV
+2595 DAGCYLERATVAGARD
-2609 RDGSIADSVELDIA
+2609 DGSAADPVELDIA
-2623 DYQGGSYCV
+2623 DYQGGSHRV
-2632 TLNDIDVP
+2632 TLNGVKAL
-2640 QRLAFSFTRAGQPV
+2640 QKLAFSFARAGQPV
-2654 VKAQPQDV
+2654 VKAQPQGA

-2673 IAADA
+2673 AAADA
-2678 AEEILAHEEVSCG
+2678 AEDVLAHEEVSCG
-2691 AASSHE
+2691 AAATHE
-2697 LGYQWFRVTDGGE
+2697 LGYQWFRVIDGGD
-2710 DVALEGET
+2710 DVALEGEK
-2718 SPSLTFDRTSAADAG
+2718 SFSLMLACATAADAG
-2733 LYYCRV
+2733 SYYCRI

-2746 VTFVDT
+2746 VTSVKT

-2776 AHSDYAEA
+2776 AHSEYVGA

-2792 APYTYAVAPDSTLP
+2792 APYAYVVAPDSALP
-2806 EGLHLE
+2806 EGLRLE
-2812 VAEDGVVQIAGTPE
+2812 VAEDGAVQIVGTPE
-2826 SAGVFGFDITCSDSA
+2826 SAGVFGFGIVCSDSA

-2848 FALTVAPQKAELS
+2848 FALMVAPQKADLS
-2861 FAEAN
+2861 FAEGN
-2866 FVYNGQPQAPELKG
+2866 FVYDGQPQAPELVG
-2880 VPAGCV
+2880 VPPECV

-2898 TRYSGSTAPSDAGTY
+2898 TRYSGSTAPTDAGTY

-2923 YVGRAVAEFAIAQKP
+2923 CVGRAVAEFAIAQKP
-2938 VSFDIAAADC
+2938 VSFDVTAINC
-2948 VYDGKAHGVQVDAH
+2948 VYDGNAHGVQVDAH
-2962 GLSEQDY
+2962 ELPEQDY
-2969 SVTYEGA
+2969 SVTYKGQN
-2976 DGTVYGPTSE
+2976 GTVYGPTSE
-2986 APRDSGSYVATAC
+2986 APYDSGSYVATAR
-2999 VTNPNLVGEQKASFA
+2999 VENPNLVGEQKASFA
-3014 IAKAPQT
+3014 IAKAPQV

-3026 SYSGVFGGPGIVL
+3026 SYSGVFGGSGIAL
-3039 QNTAKTPV
+3039 QNAAKTPV
-3047 TFDLVQDADGDA
+3047 TFELVQDASGDA
-3059 PVSLQGCYAMINAAG
+3059 APVTLQGCYATINAAG
-3074 TARAIARAAESRN
+3074 TARVIACAAGSRN
-3087 YLAADDVELTLSV
+3087 YLAADDVELTISV
-3100 APAQLLVAVDDAER
+3100 APAQLLVVVDDAER
-3114 MEGES
+3114 MERES
-3119 NPAFTSSLVSRAS
+3119 NPAFTSSLVSRAN
-3132 TEGVEVN
+3132 TDGVEVR
-3139 YSCDADEKSPAGDY
+3139 YSCAADEKSPAGDY
-3153 SIDAS
+3153 IITAS

-3179 EPDPGPGPVDPDNP
+3179 EPDPDPDPGPGPVDPDNP
-3193 EPGPTPD
+3193 D
-3200 PDNPEPGPDPDPD
+3200 PGPDPVDPPNPPSPDPD
-3213 NPEPGPVDPPNPP
+3213 PGNPDPGPDPVDPPNPP
-3226 DPGPGPEPGPDNPDN
+3226 DPGPDPVDPPNPPDPGPDPVDPPNPPD
-3241 PEPGPGPSPD
+3241 PDPGPGPN
-3251 PGPVNPPAPGPDPDP
+3251 PVDPD
-3266 PNPPDPGPGPGP
+3266 NPDPGPGPGP
-3278 GPNPG
+3278 GPDN
-3283 PDPVDPGKPDPGPGP
+3283 PGKPDPFDPA
-3298 SPDNPDGPDN
+3298 
-3308 PDNPDN
+3308 
-3314 PNGPDN
+3314 
-3320 PDNPDNPN
+3320 
-3328 GPGKPDNPDK
+3328 K
-3338 PDPSDPSKPG
+3338 PDPGDPPG
-3348 SDPDNPGS
+3348 TDPANPGS
-3356 DPDNPD
+3356 GDTDP
-3362 DPNSGNSGSSD
+3362 
-3373 DSNGSGG
+3373 
-3380 SDSGSSDDPNNSG
+3380 G
-3393 NPGDSDNPDGSNGSP
+3393 NPGNPDGSP
-3408 SGSGSANAS
+3408 SGLGSANAS
-3417 VAAALGQTG
+3417 GAAALVQTG
-3426 DAAAKTGAMATGVA
+3426 DAAGRTGAAATCV
-3440 ALIAAAVAALAA
+3440 AAVAALAA
-3452 ALATRRRRR
+3452 AVAMRRRRN

>member
-66 AVEVAGAAAGV
+66 AVEVAGAAAGA
-77 GDVSSSSDAESPAGE
+77 GDVSSGSDAESPAGE

-142 ETGFKAAEAA
+142 ETGSKAAEAA
-152 DDPAQRDAADA
+152 GDLAQRDAADA

-168 ERAADDEL
+168 ERAADDEP

-182 YAFGKLMASGYVY
+182 YPFGKLMASGYVY
-195 ACDEQG
+195 ACDERG

-210 DPERNAISARD
+210 DPERNAIPARD

-227 DYHVAD
+227 DYHVAN

-306 LGEGCFLKSGL
+306 LGEACFMKSGL

-343 DTGLGQNQQIVSVG
+343 DTGLGQNQQIASVG

-374 NTSVSQLGD
+374 NISVSQLGD

-397 PSGSS
+397 PSGSP

-420 FQCDHAVLIDVD
+420 FQCDHAVLIDSD

-442 VPSDMV
+442 VPSDLV

-467 PVSVSECLKDL
+467 PVSVSECLKDV

-531 DDGYLFRS
+531 DEGYLFRS

-547 MTYDD
+547 LTYDD
-552 GEVYLDAYSAEPM
+552 GEVYFDACSAEPM

-643 VFADSAKVAP
+643 VFADKAKVAP

-667 AKASVLVDGRDMG
+667 ARASVVVDGRDMG
-680 RSFTTYAGKHV
+680 TSFTTYAGKHV
-691 TLTCEYDTSK
+691 TLTCEYNATK

-725 YEAVAGE
+725 YDAVAGE

-757 TVSGSGT
+757 QVSGSGT

-774 AIPANGCRF
+774 AIPEKGCRF
-783 LGWMHHG
+783 LGWMHRG
-790 ELLSTEASYAYRVQD
+790 ELMSTEASYAYRVQD

-819 TWVAVRAASAQPD
+819 AWVAVRAASAQPD
-832 RGSVSGAGLYEEG
+832 RGSVSGAGIYEEG
-845 AQVTLIV
+845 TQVTLTA
-852 TPNAGYAFAGWLCDG
+852 TPNAGYAFSGWLRDG
-867 EPIEGGAQLV
+867 EPIEGGEKLV
-877 VTAEG
+877 VTAES

-908 YEQTLDT
+908 YEQMLDA
-915 GGRELMEG
+915 GGRTLMEG

-937 GQTVTLD
+937 GQVVTLD

-969 CESPVYEF
+969 CESLAYEF
-977 TPAGDVALQAR
+977 TPAGDTTLQAR

-1000 AQTTDHSEAYA
+1000 ARTTDHSESYA
-1011 HVQVD
+1011 HLQVD
-1016 AANCYRNVGETVQL
+1016 AANCYRSVGETVQL
-1030 SATLDNAQFVGW
+1030 SATPDNAQFVGW

-1048 DSVAISDQPTCEYQ
+1048 DSVAISDQATCEYK
-1062 VTKPV
+1062 VAKPA
-1067 NESAQVEVT
+1067 NESAQMELT

-1081 IPASVVLSVAGADD
+1081 IPASVVLSVAGTDE
-1095 DGSTPGYFL
+1095 DGNAPGYFL

-1436 DGDIL
+1436 EGDIL

-1633 KGWYLGDSGVPMGTD
+1633 KGWYLGDSGVPMGPD

-1817 VAKGLTAKSDRCTV
+1817 VAKGLTAKSERCTV

-1976 DADYRCVPSSDT
+1976 DADYRFVPSSDV

-2020 GEVACVSAIPAA
+2020 GEVACVSAIPDA
-2032 GAHFVGWFSG
+2032 GAHFIGWFSG

-2048 DATYRFPVSADI
+2048 DATYRFQVSADI

-2071 TVSTIASPAE
+2071 TVSTIASPTE

-2093 GQRTTLSVTAK
+2093 GQRTTLSATAK
-2104 PGFTFDCWRD
+2104 PGFTFDCWRN
-2114 AKGAQVSGFP
+2114 AQGAQVSGLP

-2130 TGDAAYTACFT
+2130 TSDAAYTACFT
-2141 HNSYGVTLSSN
+2141 RNSYGVTLSSN

-2187 LVGADGSKTHFADD
+2187 LVGADGSKAHFADD

-2209 EDLVEALDDSVLE
+2209 EDLVESLDDGVLE

-2233 AVKATPVVKG
+2233 AVKAAPVVKG
-2243 KSTNRRCRV
+2243 KSANRRCRV
-2252 QGTGAYEAGETVALN
+2252 QGTGAYEAGETVTLN

-2464 YTAYYVRDSWNIV
+2464 YTAYYVRDSWDVV
-2477 AVDPRDGGHIDGS
+2477 AVDPRDGGHVDGS

-2495 WGCALVDK
+2495 WEWAVVDK

-2530 DGAVGS
+2530 DGAAGS

-2557 RFAEVPKLE
+2557 RFAEAPKFE
-2566 VKASAINGTVDPA
+2566 VKASAISGTVDPV
-2579 SADVS
+2579 SAAVP

-2662 SVHEGEAVTLS
+2662 SVHEGEAVTPS

>member
-7 FNALLRVLLSVALV
+7 CNALLRVLLSVALV
-21 VSFTPIPA
+21 VSFTPIPG
-29 SAAEDATVASG
+29 SAAEDAFAQEGAS
-40 SPSASV
+40 SVSA
-46 GEQGSALSGG
+46 GEQGSAYSEG
-56 LGEAALTGGA
+56 LGEALSTGGGA
-66 AVEVAGAAAGV
+66 AGASDAAAGA
-77 GDVSSSSDAESPAGE
+77 GAEST
-92 ASGAVEPAGEG
+92 AGEG
-103 GDTAADASSSAGEGA
+103 GDDAAGDASTPADKGTGEGA
-118 EAAASPEGGETGSN
+118 G
-132 AADAA
+132 AA
-137 SSEDG
+137 SSADG
-142 ETGFKAAEAA
+142 EAGSGTAEAA
-152 DDPAQRDAADA
+152 GEAASSDG
-163 ADDPA
+163 
-168 ERAADDEL
+168 AADDEP

-182 YAFGKLMASGYVY
+182 YPFGKLMASGYMY

-201 NLTKPVDED
+201 DLTKPIDED

-221 VTNLII
+221 VANLIV

-233 IPKGLCEGST
+233 IPEDLCEGST

-251 NDRLDSIGDFAFAAC
+251 NDRLDSIGGSAFADC
-266 AKLSFISFSDMHI
+266 TNLSWISFSDMHI

-287 AGCSSLTSL
+287 VGCVSLASL

-306 LGEGCFLKSGL
+306 LGEGCFRNSGL
-317 ESTGLGN
+317 ESTGLGS

-331 PADAYE
+331 PTDAYE

-343 DTGLGQNQQIVSVG
+343 DTGLGQNQQIASVG

-374 NTSVSQLGD
+374 NTSVSQLGE

-397 PSGSS
+397 PSGSQ
-402 IERLPSR
+402 IEELPSR
-409 TFADTNMDYAY
+409 AFSGTNMDYAY
-420 FQCDHAVLIDVD
+420 FQCDHAVLIDSD
-432 TFPKRGMQVM
+432 SFPRRGMQVM
-442 VPSDMV
+442 VPSGLV
-448 GLYRSGFPELN
+448 GLYRSGLPERN
-459 WDGCNGAT
+459 WESCNGIT
-467 PVSVSECLKDL
+467 PVSVADCLKSL
-478 RIEHDPNVMEYA
+478 RIECDPDVMEYD
-490 EDQQV
+490 EDDEV

-500 KVTFDHGYGRSSFD
+500 RVTFDHGYGESSFD
-514 YEDLKNCAFAQF
+514 YGQMRANCAFAQF

-531 DDGYLFRS
+531 DEGYLFRS

-552 GEVYLDAYSAEPM
+552 GEVYFDAYSAEPM
-565 RERGNTDLAVDIQ
+565 RERDNTDLAVDIR
-578 YSGAL
+578 YDGAL

-609 PGRTFAYWTDEEGN
+609 PGRTFAYWTDEEGTV
-623 ILSEDQWYEFTVERD
+623 LSEDQWYEFTVERD

-643 VFADSAKVAP
+643 VFADKATVAP
-653 EVRLGSADGRQVIG
+653 EARLGSADGRPVAA
-667 AKASVLVDGRDMG
+667 AKTSVLVDGRDMG
-680 RSFTTYAGKHV
+680 SSFPTYVGKRV

-701 YHFDHWES
+701 YHLDHWES
-709 SLDKHYLG
+709 SLDGHYLG

-732 TPIAVLVEYG
+732 TPIAVLVECG
-742 QVNVSAKSASGLALG
+742 QLSVSAKSASGLALG
-757 TVSGSGT
+757 EVSGSGT
-764 YELGQTVKLS
+764 YELGQTARLS
-774 AIPANGCRF
+774 AIPAKGCCF
-783 LGWMHHG
+783 LGWMHRG
-790 ELLSTEASYAYRVQD
+790 ELISTEASYAYRVQD

-882 ADQTDALVKRSP
+882 ADQTGALVKRSP

-901 PVACDIR
+901 PVSCDIR

-915 GGRELMEG
+915 GGRELMDG
-923 VEVPQVTGSLSTEG
+923 VGVPQIAGSLSAEG

-944 AKALGMLDDD
+944 AEALGMLDDD
-954 TVFTGWFDAATGERV
+954 TVFTGWFDAATGELV
-969 CESPVYEF
+969 SESAVYEF
-977 TPAGDVALQAR
+977 TATGDVTLQAR

-1000 AQTTDHSEAYA
+1000 AQTTDHSDAYA
-1011 HVQVD
+1011 HLQVD
-1016 AANCYRNVGETVQL
+1016 AANCYRNVGETVRL

-1048 DSVAISDQPTCEYQ
+1048 DSVAISDQPTCEYE
-1062 VTKPV
+1062 VAKPA
-1067 NESAQVEVT
+1067 NESAQMEVT

-1081 IPASVVLSVAGADD
+1081 IPASVVLSVAGTDE
-1095 DGSTPGYFL
+1095 DGNAPGYFL
-1104 TSGLYGV
+1104 TSGLYGL

-1138 PAAPDGSYTFLL
+1138 PAASDGSYTFLL

-1160 RVAEDEDEAFEALQI
+1160 RVAENDDEAFEALKI
-1175 ALLAVLGTI
+1175 ALLAVFGTV
-1184 GVVAAVY
+1184 GVVAAIY
-1191 GLGEIVDPII
+1191 GLGELVDPII

-1211 ETIEELAQIGKN
+1211 ETIEELAEIGKN
-1223 VLKEIKDIFDHHKH
+1223 ALAEIEEIFNKHRH

-1249 VEILTTAH
+1249 VEILATAQ
-1257 PTEGGIVRGGGIHF
+1257 PAEGGIVRGGGIHF

-1284 GYRFVCWKEDGVE
+1284 GYRFVCWKEDGIE

-1305 IRITNATPEVVA
+1305 IRITDATPEVVA

-1327 ITTSAEVTGV
+1327 ITTSVDVTGV

-1400 KFRKADRTIVV
+1400 KFRKADRIIVV

-1447 AVRADDPEKKYK
+1447 AVRADDPDKKYK
-1459 LVEWRKSDD
+1459 LVEWRKTDD

-1481 YRVDGNGRITAVMDG
+1481 YRVDGNGRVTAVMDG
-1496 KDSHSVRAAADPV
+1496 KDSHSVRAATDPV
-1509 EGGTATLKNGE
+1509 EGGTATLKSGE
-1520 SIGEVLDVP
+1520 SVGEVLDVP
-1529 EGESVIATAEAREG
+1529 DGESITAAAEAREG

-1557 AAPTFASHDQ
+1557 AAPMFASHDQ

-1578 VTARFQRLCKVSVVA
+1578 VTARFRRLCKVSVVA

-1611 VSGKPVTLSV
+1611 ESGKPVTLSV
-1621 KLSDDVRDKFTF
+1621 KLADDVRDKFTF

-1658 DTMVRAVFVPKR
+1658 DTVVRAVFVPKR

-1689 EGHPGADAVMVEYGS
+1689 EGHPGADAVMAEYGS
-1704 AVTIEAKPNEGFRFT
+1704 TVTIKANPNEGFRFA

-1738 TEDQT
+1738 TGDQT

-1758 ADSWLG
+1758 ADTWLG

-1771 IEVTPTTDSFSL
+1771 IEVTPATDSFSL

-1817 VAKGLTAKSDRCTV
+1817 VAKGLTAKSERCTV

-1845 ASPADGGSVRASRVF
+1845 ASPAGGGSVRASRVF
-1860 TERGAEVDLKAQAS
+1860 TERGAEVELKAQAS
-1874 PGYEFAGW
+1874 PGYVFTGW

-1888 LESFEPEFT
+1888 LESTAPEFT

-1917 SAVPAVADADGNLV
+1917 SAVPAVADADGNLI

-1936 GWVEGAGTVGAGYSA
+1936 GWVEGAGTVDAGYSA
-1951 TLSAHAL
+1951 DLSAHAL
-1958 SGYTFEYWVD
+1958 SGYTFEYWAD

-1976 DADYRCVPSSDT
+1976 DADYRFVPSGET
-1988 KLSAVFAAKQ
+1988 KLFAVFAAKQ

-2071 TVSTIASPAE
+2071 TVTTIASPAE

-2093 GQRTTLSVTAK
+2093 GQRTTLSATAK

-2114 AKGAQVSGFP
+2114 AKGAQVSGLP
-2124 ECTVTV
+2124 DCTVTV

-2141 HNSYGVTLSSN
+2141 RNSYGVSLGSN

-2162 GVYEFGQVVHIQARQ
+2162 GVYEFGQVVHIQARP
-2177 TDDRRFVGWQ
+2177 TDDRRFIGWQ

-2209 EDLVEALDDSVLE
+2209 EDLIESLDDGVLE

-2233 AVKATPVVKG
+2233 AVKAAPVVKG

-2252 QGTGAYEAGETVALN
+2252 QGTGAYEAGETVTLN

-2286 AVVSTDEVLSFEAK
+2286 VVVGTDEVLSFEAK

-2339 ATKTCDKGDP
+2339 ATKTCDKGDV
-2349 FVAMAIPWSTYR
+2349 FVAMAIPWATYR
-2361 FSHWIDDAGAILSY
+2361 FSHWIDDGGAILSY
-2375 NAVYVGIAQQDMQL
+2375 NAVYVGVAQQDMQL

-2395 AGFDLQVDTYPASAG
+2395 AGFDLQVDTYPAGAG
-2410 FSTVVPFTGDG
+2410 FSMVVPFTGDG
-2421 YLTATWMVTIPFPGW
+2421 YLTAAWMVTIPFPGW
-2436 RFRYWI
+2436 KFRYWI
-2442 DERGAPVGFSP
+2442 DERGAPVGFSTL
-2453 IIVRPAVANKT
+2453 IVRPSVANRT
-2464 YTAYYVRDSWNIV
+2464 YTAYYERASWNVV

-2495 WGCALVDK
+2495 WGCAVVDK

-2518 GYVFDGWYSIGK
+2518 GHVFDGWYAIGE
-2530 DGAVGS
+2530 DGSVGDE
-2536 RPVSTDAAWTFTP
+2536 PLSTDAAWTFTP
-2549 EDDVTVTA
+2549 DADMTVTA
-2557 RFAEVPKLE
+2557 RFAKKPMVS
-2566 VKASAINGTVDPA
+2566 VKASAANGAVDPA
-2579 SADVS
+2579 SVAVPW
-2584 QGGSASFTATP
+2584 GGSVSFTAVP
-2595 YDGCYLERATVADV
+2595 DAGCYLERATVAGV
-2609 RDGSIADSVELDIA
+2609 RDDGSVADPVKLDIA
-2623 DYQGGSYCV
+2623 DYQGGSYRV
-2632 TLNDIDVP
+2632 TLNGVKAP
-2640 QRLAFSFTRAGQPV
+2640 QELAFSFARAGQPV
-2654 VKAQPQDV
+2654 VKAQPQGA

-2673 IAADA
+2673 VAADA
-2678 AEEILAHEEVSCG
+2678 AEDVLAHEEVSCG
-2691 AASSHE
+2691 AAATHE
-2697 LGYQWFRVTDGGE
+2697 LGYQWFRMPEGGGE

-2718 SPSLTFDRTSAADAG
+2718 SPSLTLACAATADAG
-2733 LYYCRV
+2733 SYYCRI
-2739 TQTYLGT
+2739 TQTYLET
-2746 VTFVDT
+2746 VTSVET

-2761 REDLAFNACGLPVAT
+2761 REDLAFNASELPVAT
-2776 AHSDYAEA
+2776 AHSEYAA
-2784 IKPATGGT
+2784 IIQSATGG
-2792 APYTYAVAPDSTLP
+2792 APPYMYAVASDGVLP
-2806 EGLHLE
+2806 EGLRLE
-2812 VAEDGVVQIAGTPE
+2812 VAEDGEVQIAGTPE
-2826 SAGVFGFDITCSDSA
+2826 SAGVFCFNVVCSDSA
-2841 GQTCVAR
+2841 GQTRTAR
-2848 FALTVAPQKAELS
+2848 FALTVAPQKADLS

-2866 FVYNGQPQAPELKG
+2866 FVYDGQPQAPELVA
-2880 VPAGCV
+2880 VPDGCA
-2886 GSVALSFTGTGG
+2886 GSVKLSFTGTGG
-2898 TRYSGSTAPSDAGTY
+2898 TRYSGSMAPTDAGTY

-2938 VSFDIAAADC
+2938 VSFEITAVDC
-2948 VYDGKAHGVQVDAH
+2948 VYDGNAHGVQVDAH

-2969 SVTYEGA
+2969 SVTYEGK

-2986 APRDSGSYVATAC
+2986 APRDSGSYVATAR
-2999 VTNPNLVGEQKASFA
+2999 VENPNLVGEQRASFA
-3014 IAKAPQT
+3014 IAKAPQA

-3039 QNTAKTPV
+3039 QNAAKTPV
-3047 TFDLVQDADGDA
+3047 TFDLVQDADGSA
-3059 PVSLQGCYAMINAAG
+3059 PVTLQGCYATINAAG
-3074 TARAIARAAESRN
+3074 TARVIARAAESRN
-3087 YLAADDVELTLSV
+3087 YYAADDVELTISV

-3119 NPAFTSSLVSRAS
+3119 NPAFTSSLVSRAN
-3132 TEGVEVN
+3132 TDGVEVR
-3139 YSCDADEKSPAGDY
+3139 YSCAADEKSPAGDY
-3153 SIDAS
+3153 IINAS

-3179 EPDPGPGPVDPDNP
+3179 EPDPDPDPGPGPVDPDNP
-3193 EPGPTPD
+3193 D
-3200 PDNPEPGPDPDPD
+3200 PGPDPVDPPGPGPDPNPDPVDPPNPPAPDPGPD
-3213 NPEPGPVDPPNPP
+3213 NPDPGPDPVDPPNPPDPGPDPVDPPNPP
-3226 DPGPGPEPGPDNPDN
+3226 DPGPGP
-3241 PEPGPGPSPD
+3241 D
-3251 PGPVNPPAPGPDPDP
+3251 PVD
-3266 PNPPDPGPGPGP
+3266 PPDPGPGPDPVDPDNPDHG
-3278 GPNPG
+3278 PG
-3283 PDPVDPGKPDPGPGP
+3283 PDPGPDDPNNPGSPDSPGKPDP
-3298 SPDNPDGPDN
+3298 N
-3308 PDNPDN
+3308 
-3314 PNGPDN
+3314 
-3320 PDNPDNPN
+3320 
-3328 GPGKPDNPDK
+3328 
-3338 PDPSDPSKPG
+3338 DPPG
-3348 SDPDNPGS
+3348 SDPAGPDSGIPSSGSPGS
-3356 DPDNPD
+3356 
-3362 DPNSGNSGSSD
+3362 
-3373 DSNGSGG
+3373 
-3380 SDSGSSDDPNNSG
+3380 
-3393 NPGDSDNPDGSNGSP
+3393 PGNPDGSP
-3408 SGSGSANAS
+3408 SAPGSANAS
-3417 VAAALGQTG
+3417 GAAALGQTG
-3426 DAAAKTGAMATGVA
+3426 DTAGRTGAAATC
-3440 ALIAAAVAALAA
+3440 AAAVAALAA
-3452 ALATRRRRR
+3452 AVAMRRRRS

>member
-7 FNALLRVLLSVALV
+7 CNALLRVLLSVALV
-21 VSFTPIPA
+21 VSFTPIP
-29 SAAEDATVASG
+29 G
-40 SPSASV
+40 
-46 GEQGSALSGG
+46 
-56 LGEAALTGGA
+56 
-66 AVEVAGAAAGV
+66 
-77 GDVSSSSDAESPAGE
+77 
-92 ASGAVEPAGEG
+92 
-103 GDTAADASSSAGEGA
+103 
-118 EAAASPEGGETGSN
+118 N
-132 AADAA
+132 
-137 SSEDG
+137 
-142 ETGFKAAEAA
+142 AAEAA
-152 DDPAQRDAADA
+152 SVQGGSPSVLVGEQVASPSEGSSEAASAADVAAGASVAAADA
-163 ADDPA
+163 TDGSA
-168 ERAADDEL
+168 ERAADDEP

-182 YAFGKLMASGYVY
+182 YPFGKLMASGYVY
-195 ACDEQG
+195 ACDERG
-201 NLTKPVDED
+201 DLTKRIDED
-210 DPERNAISARD
+210 DPERNAISARA
-221 VTNLII
+221 VTNLIV
-227 DYHVAD
+227 DYYVAG
-233 IPKGLCEGST
+233 IPEGLCEGSA
-243 SLTSVRFE
+243 SLTSVLFE
-251 NDRLDSIGDFAFAAC
+251 NDRLDSIGDSAFADC
-266 AKLSFISFSDMHI
+266 ANLSWISFSDMHI
-279 GSIGAQAF
+279 GSIGARAF
-287 AGCSSLTSL
+287 AGCSSLASL
-296 SIKKPAEIGA
+296 SIKKPAEVGA
-306 LGEGCFLKSGL
+306 LGEGCFQNSGL

-324 VKGLTSI
+324 MKGLTSI

-343 DTGLGQNQQIVSVG
+343 DTGLGQNQQIASVG
-357 NWAFANCPNLHL
+357 TWAFANCPNLHL

-374 NTSVSQLGD
+374 NTSVSQLGE
-383 GCFSGSNLDGGLIL
+383 GCFSGSNLDGGLVL
-397 PSGSS
+397 PSGSR
-402 IERLPSR
+402 IEELPSR
-409 TFADTNMDYAY
+409 AFAGTNMDYAY
-420 FQCDHAVLIDVD
+420 FRCDHAVLIDSD

-442 VPSDMV
+442 VPSGLV
-448 GLYRSGFPELN
+448 SLYRSGLPERN
-459 WDGCNGAT
+459 WDSCNGAT
-467 PVSVSECLKDL
+467 PVSVAECLKGL
-478 RIEHDPNVMEYA
+478 RIECDPDVMEYA
-490 EDQQV
+490 EDDKV

-531 DDGYLFRS
+531 DEGYLFRS

-552 GEVYLDAYSAEPM
+552 GEVYFDAYSAEPM
-565 RERGNTDLAVDIQ
+565 RERGNTDLAVDIR
-578 YSGAL
+578 YDGAL

-609 PGRTFAYWTDEEGN
+609 PGRTFAYWTDEQGN

-643 VFADSAKVAP
+643 VFADKATVAP
-653 EVRLGSADGRQVIG
+653 EVRLGSAEGQLVVG

-680 RSFTTYAGKHV
+680 TSFTTYAGKHV
-691 TLTCEYDTSK
+691 TLTCEYDASK
-701 YHFDHWES
+701 YRLDHWES

-717 SRPGDTIE
+717 SHPGDTIE
-725 YEAVAGE
+725 YDAVVGE
-732 TPIAVLVEYG
+732 MPIAVLVGYG
-742 QVNVSAKSASGLALG
+742 QLNVSAKSASGLALG
-757 TVSGSGT
+757 QVNGSGT

-774 AIPANGCRF
+774 AIPAKGCCF
-783 LGWMHHG
+783 LGWMHRG

-819 TWVAVRAASAQPD
+819 TWVAVCAASAQPD
-832 RGSVSGAGLYEEG
+832 RGSVSGAGMYEEG
-845 AQVTLIV
+845 AQVTLTA
-852 TPNAGYAFAGWLCDG
+852 TPNAGYAFAGWLRDG
-867 EPIEGGAQLV
+867 KPIEGGEKLV
-877 VTAEG
+877 VTAES
-882 ADQTDALVKRSP
+882 ADQTGVLVKRSP
-894 LYTATFE
+894 LYIATFE
-901 PVACDIR
+901 SVACDIR

-915 GGRELMEG
+915 GGRTLMEG
-923 VEVPQVTGSLSTEG
+923 VEVPQVTGSLSAEG
-937 GQTVTLD
+937 GQTVALD

-954 TVFTGWFDAATGERV
+954 AVFTGWFDAFTGERV
-969 CESPVYEF
+969 CESTVCEF
-977 TPAGDVALQAR
+977 AAAGDVTLQAR

-993 VGVHINP
+993 VGVRINP

-1042 YAADGD
+1042 YVADGD
-1048 DSVAISDQPTCEYQ
+1048 DSVAISDQPTCEYR

-1095 DGSTPGYFL
+1095 DGNTPGYFL

-1138 PAAPDGSYTFLL
+1138 PAVSDGSYTFLL
-1150 TGDTELVAHF
+1150 TGDTELIAHF
-1160 RVAEDEDEAFEALQI
+1160 RVAENDDEAFEALKT
-1175 ALLAVLGTI
+1175 ALLAVLGTV
-1184 GVVAAVY
+1184 GVVAAIY
-1191 GLGEIVDPII
+1191 GLGELVDPII

-1211 ETIEELAQIGKN
+1211 ETIEDLALIGKN

-1249 VEILTTAH
+1249 VEILAAAH
-1257 PTEGGIVRGGGIHF
+1257 PAEGGTVRGGGIHF

-1305 IRITNATPEVVA
+1305 IRITDATPEVVA

-1327 ITTSAEVTGV
+1327 ITTSVDVTGI

-1351 QTPRQGQEA
+1351 QTPRQGQET

-1391 AEVDRHLVA
+1391 AELDRHLVA

-1411 GADPDEGAQV
+1411 AADPDEGAQV

-1447 AVRADDPEKKYK
+1447 AVRADDPDKKYK
-1459 LVEWRKSDD
+1459 LVEWRKTDD
-1468 SGRTVIDRGDVCE
+1468 SGRTAIDRGDVCE
-1481 YRVDGNGRITAVMDG
+1481 YRVDGNGRVTAVMDG
-1496 KDSHSVRAAADPV
+1496 KDVHPVRAAADPV

-1529 EGESVIATAEAREG
+1529 EGESVTATAEAREG

-1557 AAPTFASHDQ
+1557 VAPTFASHDQ

-1611 VSGKPVTLSV
+1611 ESGKPVTLSV
-1621 KLSDDVRDKFTF
+1621 KLADDVRDQFTF

-1648 PDHLELTPEQ
+1648 PSHLELTPEQ
-1658 DTMVRAVFVPKR
+1658 DTMVRAVFVPNR

-1679 HLVERGTVEI
+1679 LLVERGTVEI
-1689 EGHPGADAVMVEYGS
+1689 EGHPGADAVMAEYGS
-1704 AVTIEAKPNEGFRFT
+1704 TVTIKANPNEGFRFA

-1730 EQQLTVRV
+1730 GQQLTVRV
-1738 TEDQT
+1738 TRDQT

-1758 ADSWLG
+1758 ADTWLG
-1764 GTVTCNG
+1764 GTVACNG

-1783 GQTLHLKAEP
+1783 GDTLHLKAEP

-1817 VAKGLTAKSDRCTV
+1817 VAKGLTAKSERCTV

-1860 TERGAEVDLKAQAS
+1860 TERGAEVELKAQAS
-1874 PGYEFAGW
+1874 PGYEFTGW
-1882 YSAAGE
+1882 YSATGE
-1888 LESFEPEFT
+1888 LESTAPEFT

-1917 SAVPAVADADGNLV
+1917 SAVPAVAGDGGVLI
-1931 ENRSA
+1931 EDRSA
-1936 GWVEGAGTVGAGYSA
+1936 GWVEGAGTVDAGYSA
-1951 TLSAHAL
+1951 NLSAHAL
-1958 SGYTFEYWVD
+1958 SGYAFEHWAD
-1968 AKGNVVSR
+1968 DRGNVVSR
-1976 DADYRCVPSSDT
+1976 DADYRFVPSGET
-1988 KLSAVFAAKQ
+1988 KLFAVFSAKQ

-2008 YGSATGSGTYAA
+2008 FGSATGSGTYAA
-2020 GEVACVSAIPAA
+2020 GEVACVSAIPDA

-2048 DATYRFPVSADI
+2048 DATYRFPVSADV

-2071 TVSTIASPAE
+2071 TVSTIASPTE

-2093 GQRTTLSVTAK
+2093 GQRTTLSATAK

-2114 AKGAQVSGFP
+2114 ARGAQVSGLP

-2130 TGDAAYTACFT
+2130 SGDAAYAACFKC
-2141 HNSYGVTLSSN
+2141 NSYGVSLSSN

-2162 GVYEFGQVVHIQARQ
+2162 GVYEFGQVVHVRARQ

-2209 EDLVEALDDSVLE
+2209 EDLIEALDDGVLE

-2252 QGTGAYEAGETVALN
+2252 QGTGAYEAGETVTLN

-2272 GYRFVGWTSDQEGH
+2272 GYRFVGWTSDREGH
-2286 AVVSTDEVLSFEAK
+2286 VVVSTDEVLSFEAK
-2300 SDVMY
+2300 SDVLY

-2339 ATKTCDKGDP
+2339 ATMTCDKGDP
-2349 FVAMAIPWSTYR
+2349 FVAMAIPWATYR

-2464 YTAYYVRDSWNIV
+2464 YTAYYVRDSWNV
-2477 AVDPRDGGHIDGS
+2477 LAVDPRDGGHIDGS

-2495 WGCALVDK
+2495 WGCAVVDK

-2518 GYVFDGWYSIGK
+2518 GYIFDGWYAIGE
-2530 DGAVGS
+2530 DGAVGNK
-2536 RPVSTDAAWTFTP
+2536 PLSTDAAWTFAP
-2549 EDDVTVTA
+2549 DADMMVTA
-2557 RFAEVPKLE
+2557 RFVEKPMLSA
-2566 VKASAINGTVDPA
+2566 KASAVNGTVDPA
-2579 SADVS
+2579 SVAVPW
-2584 QGGSASFTATP
+2584 GGSVSFTAAP
-2595 YDGCYLERATVADV
+2595 DAGCYLERATVTDV
-2609 RDGSIADSVELDIA
+2609 RDDGSVADAVELDIA
-2623 DYQGGSYCV
+2623 DYQGGSYRA
-2632 TLNDIDVP
+2632 TLDGVKAP
-2640 QRLAFSFTRAGQPV
+2640 QELAFLFARAGQPV
-2654 VKAQPQDV
+2654 VKAQPQGA

-2673 IAADA
+2673 VAADA
-2678 AEEILAHEEVSCG
+2678 AEDVLAHEEVSCG
-2691 AASSHE
+2691 AAATHE
-2697 LGYQWFRVTDGGE
+2697 LGYQWFRVIDGGD

-2718 SPSLTFDRTSAADAG
+2718 SPSLTLACATAADAG
-2733 LYYCRV
+2733 SYYCRI

-2746 VTFVDT
+2746 VTSVKT

-2776 AHSDYAEA
+2776 AHSEYVGA

-2792 APYTYAVAPDSTLP
+2792 APYAYVVAPDSALP
-2806 EGLHLE
+2806 EGLRLE
-2812 VAEDGVVQIAGTPE
+2812 VAEDGAVRIVATPE
-2826 SAGVFGFDITCSDSA
+2826 SAGVFGFGIVCSDSA

-2848 FALTVAPQKAELS
+2848 FVLMVVPQKADLS
-2861 FAEAN
+2861 FAEGN
-2866 FVYNGQPQAPELKG
+2866 FVYDGQPQAPELEG
-2880 VPAGCV
+2880 VPAECV

-2898 TRYSGSTAPSDAGTY
+2898 TRYSGSTAPTDAGTY

-2938 VSFDIAAADC
+2938 VSFDVMAVDC
-2948 VYDGKAHGVQVDAH
+2948 VYDGNAHGVQVDAR

-2969 SVTYEGA
+2969 SVTYEGK
-2976 DGTVYGPTSE
+2976 DGTAYGPTLE
-2986 APRDSGSYVATAC
+2986 APRDSGSYVATAR
-2999 VTNPNLVGEQKASFA
+2999 VENPNLVGEQKASFA
-3014 IAKAPQT
+3014 IAKAPQA
-3021 ITGPT
+3021 IMGPT

-3047 TFDLVQDADGDA
+3047 TFELVQDADGDA
-3059 PVSLQGCYAMINAAG
+3059 SVSLQGCYATIKAAG
-3074 TARAIARAAESRN
+3074 VARVIACAAESRN
-3087 YLAADDVELTLSV
+3087 YLAADDVELAISV

-3119 NPAFTSSLVSRAS
+3119 NPAFTSSLVSRAD
-3132 TEGVEVN
+3132 TDGVEVR

-3153 SIDAS
+3153 IITAS

-3179 EPDPGPGPVDPDNP
+3179 EPDPGPGPGPVDPDNP

-3200 PDNPEPGPDPDPD
+3200 PDNPDPD
-3213 NPEPGPVDPPNPP
+3213 PVDPPNPP
-3226 DPGPGPEPGPDNPDN
+3226 
-3241 PEPGPGPSPD
+3241 EPGPGP
-3251 PGPVNPPAPGPDPDP
+3251 DPD
-3266 PNPPDPGPGPGP
+3266 NPDPGPGPDPDNPEP

-3298 SPDNPDGPDN
+3298 SPDNPDDPDN

-3314 PNGPDN
+3314 PNG
-3320 PDNPDNPN
+3320 
-3328 GPGKPDNPDK
+3328 PDNPDK

-3348 SDPDNPGS
+3348 SDSDNPG
-3356 DPDNPD
+3356 PG
-3362 DPNSGNSGSSD
+3362 SGNSD
-3373 DSNGSGG
+3373 DSN
-3380 SDSGSSDDPNNSG
+3380 SDNSG
-3393 NPGDSDNPDGSNGSP
+3393 NPGDPDNPDGST
-3408 SGSGSANAS
+3408 NAS

-3426 DAAAKTGAMATGVA
+3426 DTAAKAGAAATGVA

>member
-66 AVEVAGAAAGV
+66 AVEVAGAAAGA
-77 GDVSSSSDAESPAGE
+77 GDVSSGSDAESPAGE

-142 ETGFKAAEAA
+142 ETGSKAAEAA
-152 DDPAQRDAADA
+152 GDLAQRDAADA

-168 ERAADDEL
+168 ERAADDEP

-182 YAFGKLMASGYVY
+182 YPFGKLMASGYVY
-195 ACDEQG
+195 ACDERG

-210 DPERNAISARD
+210 DPERNAIPARD

-227 DYHVAD
+227 DYHVAN

-306 LGEGCFLKSGL
+306 LGEACFMKSGL

-343 DTGLGQNQQIVSVG
+343 DTGLGQNQQIASVG

-374 NTSVSQLGD
+374 NISVSQLGD

-397 PSGSS
+397 PSGSP

-420 FQCDHAVLIDVD
+420 FQCDHAVLIDSD

-442 VPSDMV
+442 VPSDLV

-467 PVSVSECLKDL
+467 PVSVSECLKDV

-531 DDGYLFRS
+531 DEGYLFRS

-547 MTYDD
+547 LTYDD
-552 GEVYLDAYSAEPM
+552 GEVYFDACSAEPM

-643 VFADSAKVAP
+643 VFADKAKVAP

-667 AKASVLVDGRDMG
+667 ARASVVVDGRDMG
-680 RSFTTYAGKHV
+680 TSFTTYAGKHV
-691 TLTCEYDTSK
+691 TLTCEYNATK

-725 YEAVAGE
+725 YDAVAGE

-757 TVSGSGT
+757 QVSGSGT

-774 AIPANGCRF
+774 AIPEKGCRF
-783 LGWMHHG
+783 LGWMHRG
-790 ELLSTEASYAYRVQD
+790 ELMSTEASYAYRVQD

-819 TWVAVRAASAQPD
+819 AWVAVRAASAQPD
-832 RGSVSGAGLYEEG
+832 RGSVSGAGIYEEG
-845 AQVTLIV
+845 TQVTLTA
-852 TPNAGYAFAGWLCDG
+852 TPNAGYAFSGWLRDG
-867 EPIEGGAQLV
+867 EPIEGGEKLV
-877 VTAEG
+877 VTAES

-908 YEQTLDT
+908 YEQMLDA
-915 GGRELMEG
+915 GGRTLMEG

-937 GQTVTLD
+937 GQVVTLD

-969 CESPVYEF
+969 CESLAYEF
-977 TPAGDVALQAR
+977 TPAGDTTLQAR

-1000 AQTTDHSEAYA
+1000 ARTTDHSESYA
-1011 HVQVD
+1011 HLQVD
-1016 AANCYRNVGETVQL
+1016 AANCYRSVGETVQL
-1030 SATLDNAQFVGW
+1030 SATPDNAQFVGW

-1048 DSVAISDQPTCEYQ
+1048 DSVAISDQATCEYK
-1062 VTKPV
+1062 VAKPA
-1067 NESAQVEVT
+1067 NESAQMELT

-1081 IPASVVLSVAGADD
+1081 IPASVVLSVAGTDE
-1095 DGSTPGYFL
+1095 DGNAPGYFL

-1817 VAKGLTAKSDRCTV
+1817 VAKGLTAKSERCTV

-1958 SGYTFEYWVD
+1958 SRYTFEYWVD

-1976 DADYRCVPSSDT
+1976 DADYRFVPSSDV

-2020 GEVACVSAIPAA
+2020 GEVACVSAIPDA
-2032 GAHFVGWFSG
+2032 GAHFIGWFSG

-2048 DATYRFPVSADI
+2048 DATYRFQVSADI

-2071 TVSTIASPAE
+2071 TVSTIASPTE

-2093 GQRTTLSVTAK
+2093 GQRTTLSATAK
-2104 PGFTFDCWRD
+2104 PGFTFDCWRN
-2114 AKGAQVSGFP
+2114 AQGAQVSGLP

-2130 TGDAAYTACFT
+2130 TSDAAYTACFT
-2141 HNSYGVTLSSN
+2141 RNSYGVTLSSN

-2187 LVGADGSKTHFADD
+2187 LVGADGSKAHFADD

-2209 EDLVEALDDSVLE
+2209 EDLVESLDDGVLE

-2233 AVKATPVVKG
+2233 AVKAAPVVKG

-2252 QGTGAYEAGETVALN
+2252 QGTGAYEAGETVTLN

-2272 GYRFVGWTSDQEGH
+2272 GYRFVGWTSDREGH
-2286 AVVSTDEVLSFEAK
+2286 VVVSTDEVLSFEAK

-2339 ATKTCDKGDP
+2339 ATKTCDKGDM

-2375 NAVYVGIAQQDMQL
+2375 NAVYVGVAQQDMQL

-2464 YTAYYVRDSWNIV
+2464 YTAYYVRDSWDVV
-2477 AVDPRDGGHIDGS
+2477 AVDPRDGGHVDGS

-2495 WGCALVDK
+2495 WEWAVVDK

-2530 DGAVGS
+2530 DGAAGS

-2557 RFAEVPKLE
+2557 RFAEAPKFE
-2566 VKASAINGTVDPA
+2566 VKASAISGTVDPV
-2579 SADVS
+2579 SAAVP